1 MPIKT
6 RPPPLSRNLEI
17 LPNITRGDEK
27 DMVRKIFNKAVSAV
41 TTTLLAF
48 TTLASAIPVT
58 TYAANPTVKSKT
70 ELKKQSDPAG
80 AGFGTFVFDS
90 DIGHGVQF
98 SCSKNLKKADKSA
111 GTKDWIWASE
121 KNGGHDEG
129 LSSNAAKKRLGDA
142 WISKLES
149 GKTYW
154 VKYSNVQKANT
165 TKRYDVKVVFDNPK
179 GEIDNAYGKDIA
191 VFDGQLGAVRFRGYK
206 HLDCTLYVYEHGT
219 SKLISGNDNK
229 LHFRF
234 IDIDCNQAIEVLTP
248 GRVNW
253 WYKKSKV
260 EWTTK
265 SKCNK
270 IGATHGNT
278 FGAVGEG
285 LADDDAIQIK
295 IDNET
300 SQKDKD
306 AYKTAVRYTAALGF
320 TPPASV
326 ANTFKVRYYAGGT
339 DAAGGLGTQK
349 NGVFFSFDGGL
360 DLDDEPDAK
369 LYIDKTTPKYSYKV
383 GDTFDYT
390 IAVKNVTKESKA
402 ITAEKVVVSD
412 TNIPSG
418 LKVNSVSTSQGT
430 ATHSGNSVT
439 ANLGNLAQDATATV
453 KVNVTALEAGNGS
466 ELYNSAYADANN
478 APRVWDDAKVAVNSA
493 NVQVD
498 KVVDKY
504 EYAVGEKANFTIK
517 VKNTK
522 GIAENLTVSDALP
535 SGMKLDYDSVK
546 ISGVPA
552 NVDVRIHGPADK
564 PNDLMDTNEKGLTET
579 KTITATKS
587 KSGDNGWAYKI
598 NYLPANATATITF
611 SATAAE
617 AGNGKEQQNVVTATG
632 DNFSKAEDDAEYYVN
647 TPKLSLSKK
656 YVNPYKDEKKD
667 NRCDN
672 EFRVFEKETG
682 YEKVQYEVLAK
693 NTAPAGTVA
702 KDVVIS
708 DVTLPEGLALN
719 YDSIEISEV
728 SDSGTKTFS
737 KASGGNGNTIK
748 YHVAGTADETN
759 KLNPEHYNETQD
771 KTPVITV
778 EKKGN
783 GFVVKDSL
791 MAGGASLRISYNANA
806 LENDKVDVNGSEIRN
821 EATATA
827 SNLAKVD
834 GKVPTIKADTT
845 VYINSP
851 RLKIEKK
858 ADSGDYEV
866 GDNVSYTINVV
877 NTHKGTIARNLVYTD
892 ELKTKGVQI
901 LTGTIALYDTEGYE
915 LREGGTLA
923 GEVDYKKQA
932 KTDGFTLT
940 TRKHLVVDGNY
951 DKYDLAQGKNP
962 ETQNAWNPSYV
973 NTKKETLMSI
983 KYDMKITDKAL
994 AGKDILNVATAVSDE
1009 ALKVTTDETV
1019 KPKGPEP
1026 TPEKSVDRT
1035 NPAVGEDVTFTLRFT
1050 NNNAGTVA
1058 KDVKIKDFM
1067 NESNMVKIRE
1077 DSLKVTLDN
1086 KDITKDC
1093 KITYNDS
1100 KDGFEI
1106 ETGKDLAQ
1114 SQAIVVSYKAEVL
1127 LAAAGKD
1134 LVNTTGVNCTN
1145 NPEWKYAETPFNP
1158 EDTTPELKI
1167 EKKSDKTNYSVG
1179 DTGHYTVKVTQTADN
1194 ATARNVV
1201 IEDAFDNKKAI
1212 LDTKTI
1218 KLTDSKGKDIT
1229 KEVSIAGTPSG
1240 YKIETGKNLAQNEF
1254 FTVTY
1259 DVLFTDQ
1266 TLGGEEVT
1274 NVAKTHA
1281 DNVPEKT
1288 TTVTVKIEKPEL
1300 EVTKTSDKK
1309 VYSFEDTAH
1318 YTVKTEEVKEN
1329 ATAYNVVID
1338 DQLQV
1343 SGAKVLAE
1351 TIKISDKDGKDF
1363 TDKCEIECKGTGY
1376 TIKTKRDLTKGET
1389 FTVNYDVV
1397 FEDRSLIDNYVPN
1410 VVKVTADN
1418 ASAQTENEVTPKT
1431 VKTEDGA
1438 EYQILKSCQPAS
1450 GSVVN
1455 VGDEIDYTITVNNTG
1470 KKDLKDV
1477 KIKDAIPTHTQ
1488 YVSGGTLTKA
1498 DDKDTVVFKVDEIK
1512 AGAKADVTFKVKV
1525 VDEGLCEIVNVGYV
1539 KANTDGGAL
1548 APSDSSEKKDDSTS
1562 TESKDENS
1570 SESTT
1575 ENSSNSTSTES
1586 TNSTPSG
1593 DATDKSDSDD
1603 GASEKKDD
1611 GWADATTGVE
1621 LDTTEATTEAPSS
1634 EATTLDKDETSSEA
1648 TTSTSSGDATA
1659 SDGSHNGTSE
1669 GSAESTTE
1677 SKSDSNGSILDKI
1690 KDTLNGAKDTI
1701 TGNDPEFSGDDFYA
1715 TNQVVH
1721 FVPYRVQV
1729 IAPELAIG
1737 KTSDKKEYTVGETGH
1752 YNVEVVQTKDDA
1764 VAKNIHV
1771 IDKLD
1776 KVGAEIQKDSIKVY
1790 DGEGKLVTFNCAIK
1804 CDGQSYDIQSKVSLA
1819 KGQTMKIQYD
1829 VLFKSSD
1836 LSGQK
1841 VLNTAKAQASNQKN
1855 PEDWVE
1861 DNNEVSLD
1869 KPKLAIKKSSNRVTF
1884 KPGETGEYTITVTN
1898 KSTTATAKN
1907 VVVKD
1912 NFNKDGVK
1920 IQKSSIKIE
1929 NDGKVVKGAESSCKG
1944 NSFVIK
1950 TKQDLAPNA
1959 DMVITYKT
1967 KFSKKG
1973 TYKNTAV
1980 ATSDN
1985 TDPVKA
1991 NNKVKVTK
1999 IGVSP
2004 KNVIRTVTKGTKDV
2018 KTGDVLGLAVLV
2030 VLVAGI
2036 GYLGFVVVKRKKSK

>member
-1 MPIKT
+1 
-6 RPPPLSRNLEI
+6 
-17 LPNITRGDEK
+17 
-27 DMVRKIFNKAVSAV
+27 MVRKIFNKAISAV

-58 TYAANPTVKSKT
+58 TYAASSTVKSKT
-70 ELKKQSDPAG
+70 ELKKQNDPAG

-90 DIGHGVQF
+90 DSSNGVTF
-98 SCSKNLKKADKSA
+98 THSKNLKKAVKTGSN
-111 GTKDWIWASE
+111 KDWIWQDR
-121 KNGGHDEG
+121 DEG
-129 LSSNAAKKRLGDA
+129 GDSADNKKRLGDA

-149 GKTYW
+149 GKSYW
-154 VKYSNVQKANT
+154 VKYSGVKKKDT
-165 TKRYDVKVVFDNPK
+165 TKTYDVKVVFDNPK
-179 GEIDNAYGKDIA
+179 GEISGAEGHDIA
-191 VFDGQLGAVRFRGYK
+191 IFDGQLGAVRFRGYK

-270 IGATHGNT
+270 IGATHGNI
-278 FGAVGEG
+278 FGAINEAV
-285 LADDDAIQIK
+285 ADDDAIQIDTSK
-295 IDNET
+295 DNI
-300 SQKDKD
+300 SD
-306 AYKTAVRYTAALGF
+306 ADRKKYNIAVRHTAALGF
-320 TPPASV
+320 TPPASA

-339 DAAGGLGTQK
+339 DKAGGLGTQT
-349 NGVFFSFDGGL
+349 NGVFFSFDGKL
-360 DLDDEPDAK
+360 DLSEEPDAE
-369 LYIDKTTPKYSYKV
+369 LYINKTTPKYSYKV

-402 ITAEKVVVSD
+402 VTAENVTVDDSV
-412 TNIPSG
+412 PAG
-418 LKVNSVSTSQGT
+418 LKINSVSTSKGT
-430 ATHSGNSVT
+430 ATHSGNKVT
-439 ANLGNLAQDATATV
+439 ATIGDLAQDATTTV
-453 KVNVTALEAGNGS
+453 KVNVTALEAGNGQ
-466 ELYNSAYADANN
+466 ELYNAANADANN

-504 EYAVGEKANFTIK
+504 EYAVGEKANFTVK

-587 KSGDNGWAYKI
+587 KNGDNGWAYKI
-598 NYLPANATATITF
+598 NYLPANSTATITF
-611 SATAAE
+611 SATATE

-748 YHVAGTADETN
+748 YHVAGTADVTN

-791 MAGGASLRISYNANA
+791 MAGGASLKISYNANA
-806 LENDKVDVNGSEIRN
+806 LENDKVDVNGSEIKN

-1009 ALKVTTDETV
+1009 ALKVTIDETV

-1026 TPEKSVDRT
+1026 APEKSVDRT

-1058 KDVKIKDFM
+1058 KDVK
-1067 NESNMVKIRE
+1067 
-1077 DSLKVTLDN
+1077 
-1086 KDITKDC
+1086 TK
-1093 KITYNDS
+1093 
-1100 KDGFEI
+1100 
-1106 ETGKDLAQ
+1106 
-1114 SQAIVVSYKAEVL
+1114 
-1127 LAAAGKD
+1127 
-1134 LVNTTGVNCTN
+1134 
-1145 NPEWKYAETPFNP
+1145 
-1158 EDTTPELKI
+1158 
-1167 EKKSDKTNYSVG
+1167 
-1179 DTGHYTVKVTQTADN
+1179 
-1194 ATARNVV
+1194 
-1201 IEDAFDNKKAI
+1201 
-1212 LDTKTI
+1212 
-1218 KLTDSKGKDIT
+1218 
-1229 KEVSIAGTPSG
+1229 
-1240 YKIETGKNLAQNEF
+1240 
-1254 FTVTY
+1254 
-1259 DVLFTDQ
+1259 
-1266 TLGGEEVT
+1266 
-1274 NVAKTHA
+1274 
-1281 DNVPEKT
+1281 
-1288 TTVTVKIEKPEL
+1288 
-1300 EVTKTSDKK
+1300 
-1309 VYSFEDTAH
+1309 
-1318 YTVKTEEVKEN
+1318 EVKEN
-1329 ATAYNVVID
+1329 ATAYNIVID

-1363 TDKCEIECKGTGY
+1363 TDKCEIEC
-1376 TIKTKRDLTKGET
+1376 
-1389 FTVNYDVV
+1389 
-1397 FEDRSLIDNYVPN
+1397 
-1410 VVKVTADN
+1410 
-1418 ASAQTENEVTPKT
+1418 
-1431 VKTEDGA
+1431 
-1438 EYQILKSCQPAS
+1438 
-1450 GSVVN
+1450 
-1455 VGDEIDYTITVNNTG
+1455 TITVNNTG
-1470 KKDLKDV
+1470 KMLRQEMFL
-1477 KIKDAIPTHTQ
+1477 I
-1488 YVSGGTLTKA
+1488 
-1498 DDKDTVVFKVDEIK
+1498 
-1512 AGAKADVTFKVKV
+1512 
-1525 VDEGLCEIVNVGYV
+1525 
-1539 KANTDGGAL
+1539 
-1548 APSDSSEKKDDSTS
+1548 
-1562 TESKDENS
+1562 
-1570 SESTT
+1570 
-1575 ENSSNSTSTES
+1575 
-1586 TNSTPSG
+1586 
-1593 DATDKSDSDD
+1593 
-1603 GASEKKDD
+1603 
-1611 GWADATTGVE
+1611 
-1621 LDTTEATTEAPSS
+1621 
-1634 EATTLDKDETSSEA
+1634 
-1648 TTSTSSGDATA
+1648 
-1659 SDGSHNGTSE
+1659 
-1669 GSAESTTE
+1669 
-1677 SKSDSNGSILDKI
+1677 
-1690 KDTLNGAKDTI
+1690 
-1701 TGNDPEFSGDDFYA
+1701 
-1715 TNQVVH
+1715 
-1721 FVPYRVQV
+1721 
-1729 IAPELAIG
+1729 
-1737 KTSDKKEYTVGETGH
+1737 
-1752 YNVEVVQTKDDA
+1752 
-1764 VAKNIHV
+1764 
-1771 IDKLD
+1771 
-1776 KVGAEIQKDSIKVY
+1776 
-1790 DGEGKLVTFNCAIK
+1790 
-1804 CDGQSYDIQSKVSLA
+1804 
-1819 KGQTMKIQYD
+1819 
-1829 VLFKSSD
+1829 
-1836 LSGQK
+1836 
-1841 VLNTAKAQASNQKN
+1841 
-1855 PEDWVE
+1855 
-1861 DNNEVSLD
+1861 
-1869 KPKLAIKKSSNRVTF
+1869 
-1884 KPGETGEYTITVTN
+1884 
-1898 KSTTATAKN
+1898 
-1907 VVVKD
+1907 
-1912 NFNKDGVK
+1912 
-1920 IQKSSIKIE
+1920 
-1929 NDGKVVKGAESSCKG
+1929 
-1944 NSFVIK
+1944 
-1950 TKQDLAPNA
+1950 
-1959 DMVITYKT
+1959 
-1967 KFSKKG
+1967 
-1973 TYKNTAV
+1973 
-1980 ATSDN
+1980 
-1985 TDPVKA
+1985 
-1991 NNKVKVTK
+1991 
-1999 IGVSP
+1999 
-2004 KNVIRTVTKGTKDV
+2004 
-2018 KTGDVLGLAVLV
+2018 
-2030 VLVAGI
+2030 
-2036 GYLGFVVVKRKKSK
+2036 

>member
-1 MPIKT
+1 
-6 RPPPLSRNLEI
+6 
-17 LPNITRGDEK
+17 
-27 DMVRKIFNKAVSAV
+27 MVRKIINKAISAV

-58 TYAANPTVKSKT
+58 TYAAAAKDSIQKSTTKIT
-70 ELKKQSDPAG
+70 SKNKDKAAG
-80 AGFGTFVFDS
+80 YGTFDFEADS
-90 DIGHGVQF
+90 SGYTF
-98 SCSKNLKKADKSA
+98 SHSSNLKKAVKT
-111 GTKDWIWASE
+111 GPNKDWIWEDRDQGSADD
-121 KNGGHDEG
+121 KLKKLIG
-129 LSSNAAKKRLGDA
+129 NAYIAKLNPDK
-142 WISKLES
+142 SF
-149 GKTYW
+149 W
-154 VKYSNVQKANT
+154 VEYSNVKKVDDEGNQLGN
-165 TKRYDVKVVFDNPK
+165 YDVKVVFDNA
-179 GEIDNAYGKDIA
+179 GGSISGAEGHDIA
-191 VFDGQLGAVRFRGYK
+191 IFDGQLGAVRFRGYK
-206 HLDCTLYVYEHGT
+206 HIRCTIYVYKHGT
-219 SKLISGNDNK
+219 KTLISGADDK

-234 IDIDCNQAIEVLTP
+234 LDIDCNQAVESMCP
-248 GRVNW
+248 GRTD
-253 WYKKSKV
+253 WYMMGSKV
-260 EWTTK
+260 SWSGEPRCT
-265 SKCNK
+265 K
-270 IGATHGNT
+270 IGAEQGNT
-278 FGAVGEG
+278 VTYNGDTNTPDSGILSPHGATASKSE
-285 LADDDAIQIK
+285 
-295 IDNET
+295 
-300 SQKDKD
+300 KD
-306 AYKTAVRYTAALGF
+306 AYRTACRYTWSVGF
-320 TPPASV
+320 TPIASSPF
-326 ANTFKVRYYAGGT
+326 TYRVRYFSGGVENI
-339 DAAGGLGTQK
+339 GTQT
-349 NGVFFSFDGGL
+349 NGAFFSFDGGL
-360 DLDDEPDAK
+360 TLPPIPDEAE
-369 LYIDKTTPKYSYKV
+369 LSIDKVSDKYVHKV
-383 GDTFDYT
+383 GDSWDYT
-390 IAVKNVTKESKA
+390 IKVKNVTDESQA
-402 ITAEKVVVSD
+402 VTAENVVVTD
-412 TNIPSG
+412 TIPSG
-418 LKVNSVSTSQGT
+418 LKVNSVTTSKGT
-430 ATHSGNSVT
+430 ASHKGNAVT
-439 ANLGNLAQDATATV
+439 VNVGDLAQDATATV
-453 KVNVTALEAGNGS
+453 KVNVTALETSNGTRPYNTAKVVAENGS
-466 ELYNSAYADANN
+466 VDGGWHDDDGNYINSAD
-478 APRVWDDAKVAVNSA
+478 
-493 NVQVD
+493 VQVD

-504 EYAVGEKANFTIK
+504 EYAVGDKANFTVK

-522 GIAENLTVSDALP
+522 GIATNVTVADTLP

-552 NVDVRIHGPADK
+552 NVSVPVAPKDV
-564 PNDLMDTNEKGLTET
+564 TNQLNKTLFEKSET

-647 TPKLSLSKK
+647 TPKLSLNKK
-656 YVNPYKDEKKD
+656 YVNPYKNEKKD

-748 YHVAGTADETN
+748 YHVAGTADVTN

-791 MAGGASLRISYNANA
+791 MAGGASLKISYNANA

-973 NTKKETLMSI
+973 NTKKEILMSI

-994 AGKDILNVATAVSDE
+994 AGKEILNVATAVSDE

-1086 KDITKDC
+1086 KDITKEC

-1158 EDTTPELKI
+1158 VDPTPDLKI

-1179 DTGHYTVKVTQTADN
+1179 DKGHYTVKVTQTADN

-1201 IEDAFDNKKAI
+1201 IEDAFDNEKAI

-1229 KEVSIAGTPSG
+1229 KEVTIEGTQSG

-1455 VGDEIDYTITVNNTG
+1455 VGDEIEYTITVNNTG

-1525 VDEGLCEIVNVGYV
+1525 IDEGLCEIVNVGYV
-1539 KANTDGGAL
+1539 KANTVSGAL
-1548 APSDSSEKKDDSTS
+1548 ATSDSSEKKDDST

-1570 SESTT
+1570 SSETTTESKDENTSDSSESTT
-1575 ENSSNSTSTES
+1575 
-1586 TNSTPSG
+1586 
-1593 DATDKSDSDD
+1593 
-1603 GASEKKDD
+1603 EKKDD
-1611 GWADATTGVE
+1611 GWADATTGIE

-1634 EATTLDKDETSSEA
+1634 EATTTTKDEASEATTLAKDNTSSEA
-1648 TTSTSSGDATA
+1648 TTLAKDDTTSTD
-1659 SDGSHNGTSE
+1659 
-1669 GSAESTTE
+1669 
-1677 SKSDSNGSILDKI
+1677 KSDSNGSILDKI

-1729 IAPELAIG
+1729 IAPELAIN

-1790 DGEGKLVTFNCAIK
+1790 DGEGKLVTGDCTIK
-1804 CDGQSYDIQSKVSLA
+1804 CDGQSYDIQSKVALA
-1819 KGQTMKIQYD
+1819 KGQTMKIKYD

-1841 VLNTAKAQASNQKN
+1841 VLNSAKAQASNQKN

-1929 NDGKVVKGAESSCKG
+1929 NDGKVVKGAEIEAKD

-1959 DMVITYKT
+1959 DMVITYKA

-1999 IGVSP
+1999 TGVSP
-2004 KNVIRTVTKGTKDV
+2004 KNVTPKNVIKTVTKGTKDV

-2036 GYLGFVVVKRKKSK
+2036 GYLGFVAVKRKKSK

>member
-58 TYAANPTVKSKT
+58 TYAATTLKSKCVSN
-70 ELKKQSDPAG
+70 LKADAVKGFSPFQLPAN
-80 AGFGTFVFDS
+80 S
-90 DIGHGVQF
+90 SGVKITH
-98 SCSKNLKKADKSA
+98 SKNLTKA
-111 GTKDWIWASE
+111 TKNDWVWGKTDQGAWNDPNMRNS
-121 KNGGHDEG
+121 
-129 LSSNAAKKRLGDA
+129 LGNA
-142 WISKLES
+142 WIANLKSD
-149 GKTYW
+149 TNYW
-154 VKYSNVQKANT
+154 VQYNNVALHEEGNET
-165 TKRYDVKVVFDNPK
+165 LRGYYDVKVIFNNPK
-179 GEIDNAYGKDIA
+179 GAINNAYGKDIA
-191 VFDGQLGAVRFRGYK
+191 IFDGQLGAVRFRGYK
-206 HLDCTLYVYEHGT
+206 HLDCSIYLYKTGT
-219 SKLISGNDNK
+219 THLVTGNEGK
-229 LHFRF
+229 MHLRF
-234 IDIDCNQAIEVLTP
+234 IDIDNNQAVEVLTP

-253 WYKKSKV
+253 AYKKNKLS
-260 EWTTK
+260 WMGNTK
-265 SKCNK
+265 CEK
-270 IGATHGNT
+270 IGATYENT
-278 FGAVGEG
+278 IWFNGDHNVK
-285 LADDDAIQIK
+285 DDWI
-295 IDNET
+295 
-300 SQKDKD
+300 QKDKTSSE
-306 AYKTAVRYTAALGF
+306 YKEAVRYTFAVGL
-320 TPPASV
+320 TPPADSS
-326 ANTFKVRYYAGGT
+326 TTLKLRYYAGGL
-339 DAAGGLGTQK
+339 DREGGIGTQR
-349 NGVFFSFDGGL
+349 NGAFFSFDGNL
-360 DLDDEPDAK
+360 DLPKPEDDAN
-369 LYIDKTTPKYSYKV
+369 LSIDKVSDKYTHKV
-383 GDTFDYT
+383 GDTWDYT
-390 IAVKNVTKESKA
+390 IKVKNVTATAVTAKDVK
-402 ITAEKVVVSD
+402 ITDSVDSR
-412 TNIPSG
+412 

-430 ATHSGNSVT
+430 ASHDGNAVT
-439 ANLGNLAQDATATV
+439 VNAGDLAQNNTVTV
-453 KVNVTALEAGNGS
+453 KVNVTALEASNGQQIYNKAKAESGNS
-466 ELYNSAYADANN
+466 ED
-478 APRVWDDAKVAVNSA
+478 VWDDDGNYVNSA
-493 NVQVD
+493 DVQVD

-504 EYAVGEKANFTIK
+504 EYAVGEKANFTVK

-522 GIAENLTVSDALP
+522 GIATNVTVADILP

-552 NVDVRIHGPADK
+552 NVQMPVV
-564 PNDLMDTNEKGLTET
+564 PNDITNQLNQDLFTKKET
-579 KTITATKS
+579 KTVTANKE
-587 KSGDNGWAYKI
+587 KSGDNGWVYKI
-598 NYLPANATATITF
+598 NYLPANSTATITF
-611 SATAAE
+611 SATATE
-617 AGNGKEQQNVVTATG
+617 AGNGKEQQNVVTVTG

-647 TPKLSLSKK
+647 TPDLSLSKK

-672 EFRVFEKETG
+672 EFRIFEKETG

-693 NTAPAGTVA
+693 NTAPAGTVT

-719 YDSIEISEV
+719 YDSIKISEIS
-728 SDSGTKTFS
+728 DNGTKTFS

-778 EKKGN
+778 EKQRN

-791 MAGGASLRISYNANA
+791 MASGTSLKIEYNANA

-827 SNLAKVD
+827 SNLAKD
-834 GKVPTIKADTT
+834 GDKTKVLKADAT

-851 RLKIEKK
+851 RLKIEKQ

-901 LTGTIALYDTEGYE
+901 LTGTIALYDTDGYE

-923 GEVDYKKQA
+923 GEVDYKKHA
-932 KTDGFTLT
+932 KVDGFTLT

-962 ETQNAWNPSYV
+962 EEQRSWNPSYV

-1145 NPEWKYAETPFNP
+1145 NPEWKYAEAPFSP
-1158 EDTTPELKI
+1158 EDPTPELKI

-1229 KEVSIAGTPSG
+1229 KEVTIEGTQSG

-1397 FEDRSLIDNYVPN
+1397 FEDRTLIDNYVPN

-1455 VGDEIDYTITVNNTG
+1455 VGDEIDYTITVSNTG

-1477 KIKDAIPTHTQ
+1477 KIKDAIPTHTK

-1512 AGAKADVTFKVKV
+1512 AGAKAYVTFKVKV

-1539 KANTDGGAL
+1539 KASTDGGAL

-1562 TESKDENS
+1562 TESKDENNS
-1570 SESTT
+1570 SEATT
-1575 ENSSNSTSTES
+1575 EDSTST
-1586 TNSTPSG
+1586 P
-1593 DATDKSDSDD
+1593 SDS
-1603 GASEKKDD
+1603 STEKKDD
-1611 GWADATTGVE
+1611 GWADATTGIE
-1621 LDTTEATTEAPSS
+1621 LDTTTAAKDETTSS

-1648 TTSTSSGDATA
+1648 TTSSDKSDSKDDTTATDKSDSTTSSGDVTA
-1659 SDGSHNGTSE
+1659 SDGSHNGTS
-1669 GSAESTTE
+1669 
-1677 SKSDSNGSILDKI
+1677 KDDSNGSLVDQI
-1690 KDTLNGAKDTI
+1690 KDTISNIKDNV

-1729 IAPELAIG
+1729 IAPELAIN

-1776 KVGAEIQKDSIKVY
+1776 KAGAEIQKDSIKVY
-1790 DGEGKLVTFNCAIK
+1790 DGAGKLITGDCTIT
-1804 CDGQSYDIQSKVSLA
+1804 CDGQSYDIQSKVALA
-1819 KGQTMKIQYD
+1819 KGETMKIQYD

-1869 KPKLAIKKSSNRVTF
+1869 KPKLSIKKSSNRVTF
-1884 KPGETGEYTITVTN
+1884 KPGETGKYTITVTN

-1929 NDGKVVKGAESSCKG
+1929 NDGKVVKGAEISCKG

-1959 DMVITYKT
+1959 DMVITYKA

-1991 NNKVKVTK
+1991 KNTVKVTK
-1999 IGVSP
+1999 SGVSP
-2004 KNVIRTVTKGTKDV
+2004 KNVTPKNVIKTVTKGTKDV

-2030 VLVAGI
+2030 ILVAGI
-2036 GYLGFVVVKRKKSK
+2036 GYLGFTVVKRKKSN

>member
-1 MPIKT
+1 
-6 RPPPLSRNLEI
+6 
-17 LPNITRGDEK
+17 
-27 DMVRKIFNKAVSAV
+27 MVRKIINKAISAV

-58 TYAANPTVKSKT
+58 TYAAAAKDSIQKSTTKIT
-70 ELKKQSDPAG
+70 SKNKDKAAG
-80 AGFGTFVFDS
+80 YGTFDFEADS
-90 DIGHGVQF
+90 SGYTF
-98 SCSKNLKKADKSA
+98 SHSSNLKKAVKT
-111 GTKDWIWASE
+111 GPNKDWIWEDRDQGSADD
-121 KNGGHDEG
+121 KLKKLIG
-129 LSSNAAKKRLGDA
+129 NAYIAKLNPDK
-142 WISKLES
+142 SF
-149 GKTYW
+149 W
-154 VKYSNVQKANT
+154 VEYSNVKKVDDEGNQLGN
-165 TKRYDVKVVFDNPK
+165 YDVKVVFDNA
-179 GEIDNAYGKDIA
+179 GGSISGAEGHDIA
-191 VFDGQLGAVRFRGYK
+191 IFDGQLGAVRFRGYK
-206 HLDCTLYVYEHGT
+206 HLRCTIYVYKHGT
-219 SKLISGNDNK
+219 KTLISGADDR

-234 IDIDCNQAIEVLTP
+234 LDIDCNQAVESMCP
-248 GRVNW
+248 GRTD
-253 WYKKSKV
+253 WYMMGSKISWSG
-260 EWTTK
+260 EPRCT
-265 SKCNK
+265 K
-270 IGATHGNT
+270 IGAEQGNT
-278 FGAVGEG
+278 VTYNGDTNTPDSGILSPHGATASKSE
-285 LADDDAIQIK
+285 
-295 IDNET
+295 
-300 SQKDKD
+300 KD
-306 AYKTAVRYTAALGF
+306 AYRTACRYTWSVGF
-320 TPPASV
+320 TPIASSPF
-326 ANTFKVRYYAGGT
+326 TYRVRYFSGGVENI
-339 DAAGGLGTQK
+339 GTQT
-349 NGVFFSFDGGL
+349 NGAFFSFDGGL
-360 DLDDEPDAK
+360 TLPPIPDEAE
-369 LYIDKTTPKYSYKV
+369 LSIDKVSDKYVHKV
-383 GDTFDYT
+383 GDSWDYT
-390 IAVKNVTKESKA
+390 IKVKNVTDESQA
-402 ITAEKVVVSD
+402 VTAENVVITD
-412 TNIPSG
+412 TIPSG
-418 LKVNSVSTSQGT
+418 LKVNSVTTSKGT
-430 ATHSGNSVT
+430 ASHKGNAVT
-439 ANLGNLAQDATATV
+439 VNVGDLAQDATATV
-453 KVNVTALEAGNGS
+453 KVNVTALETSNGTRPYNTAKVVAENGS
-466 ELYNSAYADANN
+466 VDGG
-478 APRVWDDAKVAVNSA
+478 WHDDDGNYINSA

-504 EYAVGEKANFTIK
+504 EYTVGDKANFTVK

-522 GIAENLTVSDALP
+522 GIATNVTVADTLP

-552 NVDVRIHGPADK
+552 NVSVPVAPKDV
-564 PNDLMDTNEKGLTET
+564 TNQLNKTLFEKSET

-598 NYLPANATATITF
+598 NYLPANSTATITF

-672 EFRVFEKETG
+672 EFRIFEKETG

-748 YHVAGTADETN
+748 YHVAGTADVTN

-791 MAGGASLRISYNANA
+791 MAGGASLKISYNANA

-1086 KDITKDC
+1086 KDITKEC

-1158 EDTTPELKI
+1158 VDPTPDLKI

-1201 IEDAFDNKKAI
+1201 IEDAFDNEKAI

-1309 VYSFEDTAH
+1309 VYSYEDTAH

-1455 VGDEIDYTITVNNTG
+1455 VGDEIEYTITVNNTG

-1477 KIKDAIPTHTQ
+1477 KIKDAIPTHTK

-1525 VDEGLCEIVNVGYV
+1525 IDEGLCEIVNVGYV
-1539 KANTDGGAL
+1539 KANTASGAL
-1548 APSDSSEKKDDSTS
+1548 APSDSSEKKDDST

-1570 SESTT
+1570 SSETTTESKDENSSSEATTESDSSEAESTT
-1575 ENSSNSTSTES
+1575 
-1586 TNSTPSG
+1586 
-1593 DATDKSDSDD
+1593 
-1603 GASEKKDD
+1603 EKKDD

-1634 EATTLDKDETSSEA
+1634 EATTTTKDEASEA
-1648 TTSTSSGDATA
+1648 TTLAKDDTSSETTTSTSKDDTTSTDK
-1659 SDGSHNGTSE
+1659 SD
-1669 GSAESTTE
+1669 

-1729 IAPELAIG
+1729 IAPELAIN

-1790 DGEGKLVTFNCAIK
+1790 DGEGKLVTGDCTIK
-1804 CDGQSYDIQSKVSLA
+1804 CDGQSYDIQSKVALA
-1819 KGQTMKIQYD
+1819 KGQTMKIKYD

-1841 VLNTAKAQASNQKN
+1841 VLNSAKAQASNQKN

-1929 NDGKVVKGAESSCKG
+1929 NDGKVVKGAEIEAKD

-1959 DMVITYKT
+1959 DMVITYKA

-1999 IGVSP
+1999 TGVSP
-2004 KNVIRTVTKGTKDV
+2004 KNVTPKNVIKTVTKGTKDV

-2036 GYLGFVVVKRKKSK
+2036 GYLGFVAVKRKKSN

>member
-1 MPIKT
+1 
-6 RPPPLSRNLEI
+6 
-17 LPNITRGDEK
+17 
-27 DMVRKIFNKAVSAV
+27 MVRKIFNKAISAV

-58 TYAANPTVKSKT
+58 TYAASSTVKSKT
-70 ELKKQSDPAG
+70 ELKKQNDPAG

-90 DIGHGVQF
+90 DSSNGVTF
-98 SCSKNLKKADKSA
+98 THSKNLKKAVKTGSN
-111 GTKDWIWASE
+111 KDWIWQDR
-121 KNGGHDEG
+121 DEG
-129 LSSNAAKKRLGDA
+129 GDSADNKKRLGDA

-149 GKTYW
+149 GKSYW
-154 VKYSNVQKANT
+154 VKYSGVKKKDT
-165 TKRYDVKVVFDNPK
+165 TKTYDVKVVFDNPK
-179 GEIDNAYGKDIA
+179 GEISGAEGHDIA
-191 VFDGQLGAVRFRGYK
+191 IFDGQLGAVRFRGYK

-270 IGATHGNT
+270 IGATHGNI
-278 FGAVGEG
+278 FGAINEAV
-285 LADDDAIQIK
+285 ADDDAIQIDTSK
-295 IDNET
+295 DNI
-300 SQKDKD
+300 SD
-306 AYKTAVRYTAALGF
+306 ADRKKYNIAVRHTAALGF
-320 TPPASV
+320 TPPASA

-339 DAAGGLGTQK
+339 DKAGGLGTQT
-349 NGVFFSFDGGL
+349 NGVFFSFDGKL
-360 DLDDEPDAK
+360 DLSEEPDAE
-369 LYIDKTTPKYSYKV
+369 LYINKTTPKYSYKV

-402 ITAEKVVVSD
+402 VTAENVTVDDSV
-412 TNIPSG
+412 PAG
-418 LKVNSVSTSQGT
+418 LKINSVSTSKGT
-430 ATHSGNSVT
+430 ATHSGNKVT
-439 ANLGNLAQDATATV
+439 ATIGDLAQDATTTV
-453 KVNVTALEAGNGS
+453 KVNVTALEAGNGQ
-466 ELYNSAYADANN
+466 ELYNAANADANN

-504 EYAVGEKANFTIK
+504 EYAVGEKANFTVK

-522 GIAENLTVSDALP
+522 GIAENLPVSDALP

-587 KSGDNGWAYKI
+587 KNGDNGWAYKI
-598 NYLPANATATITF
+598 NYLPANSTATITF
-611 SATAAE
+611 SATATE

-748 YHVAGTADETN
+748 YHVAGTADVTN

-791 MAGGASLRISYNANA
+791 MAGGASLKISYNANA
-806 LENDKVDVNGSEIRN
+806 LENDKVDVNGSEIKN

-834 GKVPTIKADTT
+834 GKVPTINADTT

-1009 ALKVTTDETV
+1009 ALKVTIDETV

-1058 KDVKIKDFM
+1058 KDVK
-1067 NESNMVKIRE
+1067 
-1077 DSLKVTLDN
+1077 
-1086 KDITKDC
+1086 TK
-1093 KITYNDS
+1093 
-1100 KDGFEI
+1100 
-1106 ETGKDLAQ
+1106 
-1114 SQAIVVSYKAEVL
+1114 
-1127 LAAAGKD
+1127 
-1134 LVNTTGVNCTN
+1134 
-1145 NPEWKYAETPFNP
+1145 
-1158 EDTTPELKI
+1158 
-1167 EKKSDKTNYSVG
+1167 
-1179 DTGHYTVKVTQTADN
+1179 
-1194 ATARNVV
+1194 
-1201 IEDAFDNKKAI
+1201 
-1212 LDTKTI
+1212 
-1218 KLTDSKGKDIT
+1218 
-1229 KEVSIAGTPSG
+1229 
-1240 YKIETGKNLAQNEF
+1240 
-1254 FTVTY
+1254 
-1259 DVLFTDQ
+1259 
-1266 TLGGEEVT
+1266 
-1274 NVAKTHA
+1274 
-1281 DNVPEKT
+1281 
-1288 TTVTVKIEKPEL
+1288 
-1300 EVTKTSDKK
+1300 
-1309 VYSFEDTAH
+1309 
-1318 YTVKTEEVKEN
+1318 EVKEN
-1329 ATAYNVVID
+1329 ATAYNIVID

-1363 TDKCEIECKGTGY
+1363 TDKCEIEC
-1376 TIKTKRDLTKGET
+1376 
-1389 FTVNYDVV
+1389 
-1397 FEDRSLIDNYVPN
+1397 
-1410 VVKVTADN
+1410 
-1418 ASAQTENEVTPKT
+1418 
-1431 VKTEDGA
+1431 
-1438 EYQILKSCQPAS
+1438 
-1450 GSVVN
+1450 
-1455 VGDEIDYTITVNNTG
+1455 TITVNNTG
-1470 KKDLKDV
+1470 KMLRQEMFL
-1477 KIKDAIPTHTQ
+1477 I
-1488 YVSGGTLTKA
+1488 
-1498 DDKDTVVFKVDEIK
+1498 
-1512 AGAKADVTFKVKV
+1512 
-1525 VDEGLCEIVNVGYV
+1525 
-1539 KANTDGGAL
+1539 
-1548 APSDSSEKKDDSTS
+1548 
-1562 TESKDENS
+1562 
-1570 SESTT
+1570 
-1575 ENSSNSTSTES
+1575 
-1586 TNSTPSG
+1586 
-1593 DATDKSDSDD
+1593 
-1603 GASEKKDD
+1603 
-1611 GWADATTGVE
+1611 
-1621 LDTTEATTEAPSS
+1621 
-1634 EATTLDKDETSSEA
+1634 
-1648 TTSTSSGDATA
+1648 
-1659 SDGSHNGTSE
+1659 
-1669 GSAESTTE
+1669 
-1677 SKSDSNGSILDKI
+1677 
-1690 KDTLNGAKDTI
+1690 
-1701 TGNDPEFSGDDFYA
+1701 
-1715 TNQVVH
+1715 
-1721 FVPYRVQV
+1721 
-1729 IAPELAIG
+1729 
-1737 KTSDKKEYTVGETGH
+1737 
-1752 YNVEVVQTKDDA
+1752 
-1764 VAKNIHV
+1764 
-1771 IDKLD
+1771 
-1776 KVGAEIQKDSIKVY
+1776 
-1790 DGEGKLVTFNCAIK
+1790 
-1804 CDGQSYDIQSKVSLA
+1804 
-1819 KGQTMKIQYD
+1819 
-1829 VLFKSSD
+1829 
-1836 LSGQK
+1836 
-1841 VLNTAKAQASNQKN
+1841 
-1855 PEDWVE
+1855 
-1861 DNNEVSLD
+1861 
-1869 KPKLAIKKSSNRVTF
+1869 
-1884 KPGETGEYTITVTN
+1884 
-1898 KSTTATAKN
+1898 
-1907 VVVKD
+1907 
-1912 NFNKDGVK
+1912 
-1920 IQKSSIKIE
+1920 
-1929 NDGKVVKGAESSCKG
+1929 
-1944 NSFVIK
+1944 
-1950 TKQDLAPNA
+1950 
-1959 DMVITYKT
+1959 
-1967 KFSKKG
+1967 
-1973 TYKNTAV
+1973 
-1980 ATSDN
+1980 
-1985 TDPVKA
+1985 
-1991 NNKVKVTK
+1991 
-1999 IGVSP
+1999 
-2004 KNVIRTVTKGTKDV
+2004 
-2018 KTGDVLGLAVLV
+2018 
-2030 VLVAGI
+2030 
-2036 GYLGFVVVKRKKSK
+2036 

>member
-1 MPIKT
+1 
-6 RPPPLSRNLEI
+6 
-17 LPNITRGDEK
+17 
-27 DMVRKIFNKAVSAV
+27 MVRKIFNKAISAV

-58 TYAANPTVKSKT
+58 TYAASSTVKSKT
-70 ELKKQSDPAG
+70 ELKKQNDPAG

-90 DIGHGVQF
+90 DSSNGVTF
-98 SCSKNLKKADKSA
+98 THSKNLKKAVKTGSN
-111 GTKDWIWASE
+111 KDWIWQDR
-121 KNGGHDEG
+121 DEG
-129 LSSNAAKKRLGDA
+129 GDSADNKKRLGDA

-149 GKTYW
+149 GKSYW
-154 VKYSNVQKANT
+154 VKYSGVKKKDT
-165 TKRYDVKVVFDNPK
+165 TKTYDVKVVFDNPK
-179 GEIDNAYGKDIA
+179 GEISGAEGHDIA
-191 VFDGQLGAVRFRGYK
+191 IFDGQLGAVRFRGYK

-270 IGATHGNT
+270 IGATHGNI
-278 FGAVGEG
+278 FGAINEAV
-285 LADDDAIQIK
+285 ADDDAIQIDTSK
-295 IDNET
+295 DNI
-300 SQKDKD
+300 SD
-306 AYKTAVRYTAALGF
+306 ADRKKYNIAVRHTAALGF
-320 TPPASV
+320 TPPASA

-339 DAAGGLGTQK
+339 DKAGGLGTQT
-349 NGVFFSFDGGL
+349 NGVFFSFDGKL
-360 DLDDEPDAK
+360 DLSEEPDAE
-369 LYIDKTTPKYSYKV
+369 LYINKTTPKYSYKV

-402 ITAEKVVVSD
+402 VTAENVTVDDSV
-412 TNIPSG
+412 PAG
-418 LKVNSVSTSQGT
+418 LKINSVSTSKGT
-430 ATHSGNSVT
+430 ATHSGNKVT
-439 ANLGNLAQDATATV
+439 ATIGDLAQDATTTV
-453 KVNVTALEAGNGS
+453 KVNVTALEAGNGQ
-466 ELYNSAYADANN
+466 ELYNAANADANN

-504 EYAVGEKANFTIK
+504 EYAVGEKANFTVK

-587 KSGDNGWAYKI
+587 KNGDNGWAYKI
-598 NYLPANATATITF
+598 NYLPANSTATITF
-611 SATAAE
+611 SATATE

-748 YHVAGTADETN
+748 YHVAGTADVTN

-791 MAGGASLRISYNANA
+791 MAGGASLKISYNANA
-806 LENDKVDVNGSEIRN
+806 LENDKVDVNGSEIKN

-1009 ALKVTTDETV
+1009 ALKVTIDETV

-1026 TPEKSVDRT
+1026 IPEKSVDRT

-1058 KDVKIKDFM
+1058 KDVK
-1067 NESNMVKIRE
+1067 
-1077 DSLKVTLDN
+1077 
-1086 KDITKDC
+1086 TK
-1093 KITYNDS
+1093 
-1100 KDGFEI
+1100 
-1106 ETGKDLAQ
+1106 
-1114 SQAIVVSYKAEVL
+1114 
-1127 LAAAGKD
+1127 
-1134 LVNTTGVNCTN
+1134 
-1145 NPEWKYAETPFNP
+1145 
-1158 EDTTPELKI
+1158 
-1167 EKKSDKTNYSVG
+1167 
-1179 DTGHYTVKVTQTADN
+1179 
-1194 ATARNVV
+1194 
-1201 IEDAFDNKKAI
+1201 
-1212 LDTKTI
+1212 
-1218 KLTDSKGKDIT
+1218 
-1229 KEVSIAGTPSG
+1229 
-1240 YKIETGKNLAQNEF
+1240 
-1254 FTVTY
+1254 
-1259 DVLFTDQ
+1259 
-1266 TLGGEEVT
+1266 
-1274 NVAKTHA
+1274 
-1281 DNVPEKT
+1281 
-1288 TTVTVKIEKPEL
+1288 
-1300 EVTKTSDKK
+1300 
-1309 VYSFEDTAH
+1309 
-1318 YTVKTEEVKEN
+1318 EVKEN
-1329 ATAYNVVID
+1329 ATAYNIVID

-1363 TDKCEIECKGTGY
+1363 TDKCEIEC
-1376 TIKTKRDLTKGET
+1376 
-1389 FTVNYDVV
+1389 
-1397 FEDRSLIDNYVPN
+1397 
-1410 VVKVTADN
+1410 
-1418 ASAQTENEVTPKT
+1418 
-1431 VKTEDGA
+1431 
-1438 EYQILKSCQPAS
+1438 
-1450 GSVVN
+1450 
-1455 VGDEIDYTITVNNTG
+1455 TITVNNTG
-1470 KKDLKDV
+1470 KMLRQEMFL
-1477 KIKDAIPTHTQ
+1477 I
-1488 YVSGGTLTKA
+1488 
-1498 DDKDTVVFKVDEIK
+1498 
-1512 AGAKADVTFKVKV
+1512 
-1525 VDEGLCEIVNVGYV
+1525 
-1539 KANTDGGAL
+1539 
-1548 APSDSSEKKDDSTS
+1548 
-1562 TESKDENS
+1562 
-1570 SESTT
+1570 
-1575 ENSSNSTSTES
+1575 
-1586 TNSTPSG
+1586 
-1593 DATDKSDSDD
+1593 
-1603 GASEKKDD
+1603 
-1611 GWADATTGVE
+1611 
-1621 LDTTEATTEAPSS
+1621 
-1634 EATTLDKDETSSEA
+1634 
-1648 TTSTSSGDATA
+1648 
-1659 SDGSHNGTSE
+1659 
-1669 GSAESTTE
+1669 
-1677 SKSDSNGSILDKI
+1677 
-1690 KDTLNGAKDTI
+1690 
-1701 TGNDPEFSGDDFYA
+1701 
-1715 TNQVVH
+1715 
-1721 FVPYRVQV
+1721 
-1729 IAPELAIG
+1729 
-1737 KTSDKKEYTVGETGH
+1737 
-1752 YNVEVVQTKDDA
+1752 
-1764 VAKNIHV
+1764 
-1771 IDKLD
+1771 
-1776 KVGAEIQKDSIKVY
+1776 
-1790 DGEGKLVTFNCAIK
+1790 
-1804 CDGQSYDIQSKVSLA
+1804 
-1819 KGQTMKIQYD
+1819 
-1829 VLFKSSD
+1829 
-1836 LSGQK
+1836 
-1841 VLNTAKAQASNQKN
+1841 
-1855 PEDWVE
+1855 
-1861 DNNEVSLD
+1861 
-1869 KPKLAIKKSSNRVTF
+1869 
-1884 KPGETGEYTITVTN
+1884 
-1898 KSTTATAKN
+1898 
-1907 VVVKD
+1907 
-1912 NFNKDGVK
+1912 
-1920 IQKSSIKIE
+1920 
-1929 NDGKVVKGAESSCKG
+1929 
-1944 NSFVIK
+1944 
-1950 TKQDLAPNA
+1950 
-1959 DMVITYKT
+1959 
-1967 KFSKKG
+1967 
-1973 TYKNTAV
+1973 
-1980 ATSDN
+1980 
-1985 TDPVKA
+1985 
-1991 NNKVKVTK
+1991 
-1999 IGVSP
+1999 
-2004 KNVIRTVTKGTKDV
+2004 
-2018 KTGDVLGLAVLV
+2018 
-2030 VLVAGI
+2030 
-2036 GYLGFVVVKRKKSK
+2036 

>member
-1 MPIKT
+1 MFCATFIFQT
-6 RPPPLSRNLEI
+6 RS
-17 LPNITRGDEK
+17 
-27 DMVRKIFNKAVSAV
+27 SA
-41 TTTLLAF
+41 
-48 TTLASAIPVT
+48 
-58 TYAANPTVKSKT
+58 TVKSKT

-80 AGFGTFVFDS
+80 AGFGTFVFNS
-90 DIGHGVQF
+90 NSSNGVTF
-98 SCSKNLKKADKSA
+98 THSKNLKKAVKTGA
-111 GTKDWIWASE
+111 KKDWIWQDR
-121 KNGGHDEG
+121 DEG
-129 LSSNAAKKRLGDA
+129 GDSADNKKRLGDA

-149 GKTYW
+149 DKTYW
-154 VKYSNVQKANT
+154 VKYSGVKKKDT
-165 TKRYDVKVVFDNPK
+165 TKTYDVKVVFDNPK
-179 GEIDNAYGKDIA
+179 GEISGAEGHDIA
-191 VFDGQLGAVRFRGYK
+191 IFDGQLGAVRFRGYK

-270 IGATHGNT
+270 IGATYGNT
-278 FGAVGEG
+278 FGAINEAV
-285 LADDDAIQIK
+285 ADDDAIQIDTSK
-295 IDNET
+295 DNI
-300 SQKDKD
+300 SDADKKK
-306 AYKTAVRYTAALGF
+306 YNIAVRHTAALGF
-320 TPPASV
+320 TPPASA

-339 DAAGGLGTQK
+339 DKAGGLGTQT
-349 NGVFFSFDGGL
+349 NGVFFSFDGKL
-360 DLDDEPDAK
+360 DLSEEPDAE
-369 LYIDKTTPKYSYKV
+369 LYINKTTPKYSYKV

-402 ITAEKVVVSD
+402 VTAENVTVDDSV
-412 TNIPSG
+412 PAG
-418 LKVNSVSTSQGT
+418 LKINSVSTSKGT
-430 ATHSGNSVT
+430 ATHSGNKVT
-439 ANLGNLAQDATATV
+439 ATIGDLAQDATTTV
-453 KVNVTALEAGNGS
+453 KVNVTALEAGNGQ
-466 ELYNSAYADANN
+466 ELYNAANADANN

-504 EYAVGEKANFTIK
+504 EYAVGEKANFTVK

-587 KSGDNGWAYKI
+587 KNGDNGWAYKI
-598 NYLPANATATITF
+598 NYLPANSTATITF
-611 SATAAE
+611 SATATE

-748 YHVAGTADETN
+748 YHVAGTADVTN

-791 MAGGASLRISYNANA
+791 MAGGASLKISYNANA
-806 LENDKVDVNGSEIRN
+806 LENDKVDVNGSEIKN

-1009 ALKVTTDETV
+1009 ALKVTIDETV

-1058 KDVKIKDFM
+1058 KDVK
-1067 NESNMVKIRE
+1067 
-1077 DSLKVTLDN
+1077 
-1086 KDITKDC
+1086 TK
-1093 KITYNDS
+1093 
-1100 KDGFEI
+1100 
-1106 ETGKDLAQ
+1106 
-1114 SQAIVVSYKAEVL
+1114 
-1127 LAAAGKD
+1127 
-1134 LVNTTGVNCTN
+1134 
-1145 NPEWKYAETPFNP
+1145 
-1158 EDTTPELKI
+1158 
-1167 EKKSDKTNYSVG
+1167 
-1179 DTGHYTVKVTQTADN
+1179 
-1194 ATARNVV
+1194 
-1201 IEDAFDNKKAI
+1201 
-1212 LDTKTI
+1212 
-1218 KLTDSKGKDIT
+1218 
-1229 KEVSIAGTPSG
+1229 
-1240 YKIETGKNLAQNEF
+1240 
-1254 FTVTY
+1254 
-1259 DVLFTDQ
+1259 
-1266 TLGGEEVT
+1266 
-1274 NVAKTHA
+1274 
-1281 DNVPEKT
+1281 
-1288 TTVTVKIEKPEL
+1288 
-1300 EVTKTSDKK
+1300 
-1309 VYSFEDTAH
+1309 
-1318 YTVKTEEVKEN
+1318 EVKEN
-1329 ATAYNVVID
+1329 ATAYNIVID

-1363 TDKCEIECKGTGY
+1363 TDKCEIEC
-1376 TIKTKRDLTKGET
+1376 
-1389 FTVNYDVV
+1389 
-1397 FEDRSLIDNYVPN
+1397 
-1410 VVKVTADN
+1410 
-1418 ASAQTENEVTPKT
+1418 
-1431 VKTEDGA
+1431 
-1438 EYQILKSCQPAS
+1438 
-1450 GSVVN
+1450 
-1455 VGDEIDYTITVNNTG
+1455 TITVNNTG
-1470 KKDLKDV
+1470 KMLRQEMFL
-1477 KIKDAIPTHTQ
+1477 I
-1488 YVSGGTLTKA
+1488 
-1498 DDKDTVVFKVDEIK
+1498 
-1512 AGAKADVTFKVKV
+1512 
-1525 VDEGLCEIVNVGYV
+1525 
-1539 KANTDGGAL
+1539 
-1548 APSDSSEKKDDSTS
+1548 
-1562 TESKDENS
+1562 
-1570 SESTT
+1570 
-1575 ENSSNSTSTES
+1575 
-1586 TNSTPSG
+1586 
-1593 DATDKSDSDD
+1593 
-1603 GASEKKDD
+1603 
-1611 GWADATTGVE
+1611 
-1621 LDTTEATTEAPSS
+1621 
-1634 EATTLDKDETSSEA
+1634 
-1648 TTSTSSGDATA
+1648 
-1659 SDGSHNGTSE
+1659 
-1669 GSAESTTE
+1669 
-1677 SKSDSNGSILDKI
+1677 
-1690 KDTLNGAKDTI
+1690 
-1701 TGNDPEFSGDDFYA
+1701 
-1715 TNQVVH
+1715 
-1721 FVPYRVQV
+1721 
-1729 IAPELAIG
+1729 
-1737 KTSDKKEYTVGETGH
+1737 
-1752 YNVEVVQTKDDA
+1752 
-1764 VAKNIHV
+1764 
-1771 IDKLD
+1771 
-1776 KVGAEIQKDSIKVY
+1776 
-1790 DGEGKLVTFNCAIK
+1790 
-1804 CDGQSYDIQSKVSLA
+1804 
-1819 KGQTMKIQYD
+1819 
-1829 VLFKSSD
+1829 
-1836 LSGQK
+1836 
-1841 VLNTAKAQASNQKN
+1841 
-1855 PEDWVE
+1855 
-1861 DNNEVSLD
+1861 
-1869 KPKLAIKKSSNRVTF
+1869 
-1884 KPGETGEYTITVTN
+1884 
-1898 KSTTATAKN
+1898 
-1907 VVVKD
+1907 
-1912 NFNKDGVK
+1912 
-1920 IQKSSIKIE
+1920 
-1929 NDGKVVKGAESSCKG
+1929 
-1944 NSFVIK
+1944 
-1950 TKQDLAPNA
+1950 
-1959 DMVITYKT
+1959 
-1967 KFSKKG
+1967 
-1973 TYKNTAV
+1973 
-1980 ATSDN
+1980 
-1985 TDPVKA
+1985 
-1991 NNKVKVTK
+1991 
-1999 IGVSP
+1999 
-2004 KNVIRTVTKGTKDV
+2004 
-2018 KTGDVLGLAVLV
+2018 
-2030 VLVAGI
+2030 
-2036 GYLGFVVVKRKKSK
+2036 

>member
-1 MPIKT
+1 
-6 RPPPLSRNLEI
+6 
-17 LPNITRGDEK
+17 
-27 DMVRKIFNKAVSAV
+27 MVRKIFNKAISAV

-58 TYAANPTVKSKT
+58 TYAASSTVKSKT
-70 ELKKQSDPAG
+70 ELKKQNDPAG

-90 DIGHGVQF
+90 DSSNGVTF
-98 SCSKNLKKADKSA
+98 THSKNLKKAVKTGSN
-111 GTKDWIWASE
+111 KDWIWQDR
-121 KNGGHDEG
+121 DEG
-129 LSSNAAKKRLGDA
+129 GDSADNKKRLGDA

-149 GKTYW
+149 GKSYW
-154 VKYSNVQKANT
+154 VKYSGVKKKDT
-165 TKRYDVKVVFDNPK
+165 TKTYDVKVVFDNPK
-179 GEIDNAYGKDIA
+179 GEISGAEGHDIA
-191 VFDGQLGAVRFRGYK
+191 IFDGQLGAVRFRGYK

-270 IGATHGNT
+270 IGATHGNI
-278 FGAVGEG
+278 FGAINEAV
-285 LADDDAIQIK
+285 ADDDAIQIDTSK
-295 IDNET
+295 DNI
-300 SQKDKD
+300 SD
-306 AYKTAVRYTAALGF
+306 ADRKKYNIAVRHTAALGF
-320 TPPASV
+320 TPPASA

-339 DAAGGLGTQK
+339 DKAGGLGTQT
-349 NGVFFSFDGGL
+349 NGVFFSFDGKL
-360 DLDDEPDAK
+360 DLSEEPDAE
-369 LYIDKTTPKYSYKV
+369 LYINKTTPKYSYKV

-402 ITAEKVVVSD
+402 VTAENVTVDDSV
-412 TNIPSG
+412 PAG
-418 LKVNSVSTSQGT
+418 LKINSVSTSKGT
-430 ATHSGNSVT
+430 ATHSGNKVT
-439 ANLGNLAQDATATV
+439 ATIGDLAQDATTTV
-453 KVNVTALEAGNGS
+453 KVNVTALEAGNGQ
-466 ELYNSAYADANN
+466 ELYNAANADANN

-504 EYAVGEKANFTIK
+504 EYAVGEKANFTVK

-587 KSGDNGWAYKI
+587 KNGDNGWAYKI
-598 NYLPANATATITF
+598 NYLPANSTATITF
-611 SATAAE
+611 SATATE

-748 YHVAGTADETN
+748 YHVAGTADVTN

-791 MAGGASLRISYNANA
+791 MAGGASLKISYNANA
-806 LENDKVDVNGSEIRN
+806 LENDKVDVNGSEIKN

-1009 ALKVTTDETV
+1009 ALKVTIDETV

-1035 NPAVGEDVTFTLRFT
+1035 NPAVGEEVTFTLRFT

-1058 KDVKIKDFM
+1058 KDVK
-1067 NESNMVKIRE
+1067 
-1077 DSLKVTLDN
+1077 
-1086 KDITKDC
+1086 TK
-1093 KITYNDS
+1093 
-1100 KDGFEI
+1100 
-1106 ETGKDLAQ
+1106 
-1114 SQAIVVSYKAEVL
+1114 
-1127 LAAAGKD
+1127 
-1134 LVNTTGVNCTN
+1134 
-1145 NPEWKYAETPFNP
+1145 
-1158 EDTTPELKI
+1158 
-1167 EKKSDKTNYSVG
+1167 
-1179 DTGHYTVKVTQTADN
+1179 
-1194 ATARNVV
+1194 
-1201 IEDAFDNKKAI
+1201 
-1212 LDTKTI
+1212 
-1218 KLTDSKGKDIT
+1218 
-1229 KEVSIAGTPSG
+1229 
-1240 YKIETGKNLAQNEF
+1240 
-1254 FTVTY
+1254 
-1259 DVLFTDQ
+1259 
-1266 TLGGEEVT
+1266 
-1274 NVAKTHA
+1274 
-1281 DNVPEKT
+1281 
-1288 TTVTVKIEKPEL
+1288 
-1300 EVTKTSDKK
+1300 
-1309 VYSFEDTAH
+1309 
-1318 YTVKTEEVKEN
+1318 EVKEN
-1329 ATAYNVVID
+1329 ATAYNIVID

-1363 TDKCEIECKGTGY
+1363 TDKCEIEC
-1376 TIKTKRDLTKGET
+1376 
-1389 FTVNYDVV
+1389 
-1397 FEDRSLIDNYVPN
+1397 
-1410 VVKVTADN
+1410 
-1418 ASAQTENEVTPKT
+1418 
-1431 VKTEDGA
+1431 
-1438 EYQILKSCQPAS
+1438 
-1450 GSVVN
+1450 
-1455 VGDEIDYTITVNNTG
+1455 TITVNNTG
-1470 KKDLKDV
+1470 KMLRQEMFL
-1477 KIKDAIPTHTQ
+1477 I
-1488 YVSGGTLTKA
+1488 
-1498 DDKDTVVFKVDEIK
+1498 
-1512 AGAKADVTFKVKV
+1512 
-1525 VDEGLCEIVNVGYV
+1525 
-1539 KANTDGGAL
+1539 
-1548 APSDSSEKKDDSTS
+1548 
-1562 TESKDENS
+1562 
-1570 SESTT
+1570 
-1575 ENSSNSTSTES
+1575 
-1586 TNSTPSG
+1586 
-1593 DATDKSDSDD
+1593 
-1603 GASEKKDD
+1603 
-1611 GWADATTGVE
+1611 
-1621 LDTTEATTEAPSS
+1621 
-1634 EATTLDKDETSSEA
+1634 
-1648 TTSTSSGDATA
+1648 
-1659 SDGSHNGTSE
+1659 
-1669 GSAESTTE
+1669 
-1677 SKSDSNGSILDKI
+1677 
-1690 KDTLNGAKDTI
+1690 
-1701 TGNDPEFSGDDFYA
+1701 
-1715 TNQVVH
+1715 
-1721 FVPYRVQV
+1721 
-1729 IAPELAIG
+1729 
-1737 KTSDKKEYTVGETGH
+1737 
-1752 YNVEVVQTKDDA
+1752 
-1764 VAKNIHV
+1764 
-1771 IDKLD
+1771 
-1776 KVGAEIQKDSIKVY
+1776 
-1790 DGEGKLVTFNCAIK
+1790 
-1804 CDGQSYDIQSKVSLA
+1804 
-1819 KGQTMKIQYD
+1819 
-1829 VLFKSSD
+1829 
-1836 LSGQK
+1836 
-1841 VLNTAKAQASNQKN
+1841 
-1855 PEDWVE
+1855 
-1861 DNNEVSLD
+1861 
-1869 KPKLAIKKSSNRVTF
+1869 
-1884 KPGETGEYTITVTN
+1884 
-1898 KSTTATAKN
+1898 
-1907 VVVKD
+1907 
-1912 NFNKDGVK
+1912 
-1920 IQKSSIKIE
+1920 
-1929 NDGKVVKGAESSCKG
+1929 
-1944 NSFVIK
+1944 
-1950 TKQDLAPNA
+1950 
-1959 DMVITYKT
+1959 
-1967 KFSKKG
+1967 
-1973 TYKNTAV
+1973 
-1980 ATSDN
+1980 
-1985 TDPVKA
+1985 
-1991 NNKVKVTK
+1991 
-1999 IGVSP
+1999 
-2004 KNVIRTVTKGTKDV
+2004 
-2018 KTGDVLGLAVLV
+2018 
-2030 VLVAGI
+2030 
-2036 GYLGFVVVKRKKSK
+2036 

>member
-1 MPIKT
+1 
-6 RPPPLSRNLEI
+6 
-17 LPNITRGDEK
+17 
-27 DMVRKIFNKAVSAV
+27 MVRKIINKAISAV

-58 TYAANPTVKSKT
+58 TYAAAAKDSIQKSKHHVT
-70 ELKKQSDPAG
+70 STKDTATAG
-80 AGFGTFVFDS
+80 YGTFDFSSNSAKFDFSVDSKS
-90 DIGHGVQF
+90 D
-98 SCSKNLKKADKSA
+98 KLTKTPKAGNKDK
-111 GTKDWIWASE
+111 WIWQEQDEE
-121 KNGGHDEG
+121 KGGLTG
-129 LSSNAAKKRLGDA
+129 LGAAYIAKLTEDSSFSVWYKNVPKV
-142 WISKLES
+142 
-149 GKTYW
+149 
-154 VKYSNVQKANT
+154 VKGNKVGN
-165 TKRYDVKVVFDNPK
+165 YDVKVTY
-179 GEIDNAYGKDIA
+179 DNARGAVSDADGKDIA
-191 VFDGQLGAVRFRGYK
+191 IFDGQLGAVRFRGYK
-206 HLDCTLYVYEHGT
+206 HIRCTIYVYKHGT
-219 SKLISGNDNK
+219 STLISGSDDK

-234 IDIDCNQAIEVLTP
+234 IDIDCNQAVESMCP
-248 GRVNW
+248 GRTDW
-253 WYKKSKV
+253 FMLGDHIRWSGEARCK
-260 EWTTK
+260 E
-265 SKCNK
+265 
-270 IGATHGNT
+270 IGADQGNT
-278 FGAVGEG
+278 VTFSGYGGEKAG
-285 LADDDAIQIK
+285 KDITDNAIQFENSK
-295 IDNET
+295 DPK
-300 SQKDKD
+300 QKK
-306 AYKTAVRYTAALGF
+306 AYKEARRHTWSLGF
-320 TPPASV
+320 TPIASSPF
-326 ANTFKVRYYAGGT
+326 TYRVRYFSGGG
-339 DAAGGLGTQK
+339 DGIGTQK
-349 NGVFFSFDGGL
+349 NGAFFSFDGGL
-360 DLDDEPDAK
+360 TLPTIEDPPDAK
-369 LYIDKTTPKYSYKV
+369 LSIDKVSDKYTHKV
-383 GDTFDYT
+383 GDNWDYT
-390 IAVKNVTKESKA
+390 IKVKNVTDESQA
-402 ITAEKVVVSD
+402 VTAENVEITD
-412 TNIPSG
+412 TIPSG
-418 LKVNSVSTSQGT
+418 LKVNSVTTSKGT
-430 ATHSGNSVT
+430 ATHSGNKVT
-439 ANLGNLAQDATATV
+439 VNVGDLAQNATVTV
-453 KVNVTALEAGNGS
+453 KVNVTALENANGTRP
-466 ELYNSAYADANN
+466 YNKAKAEADNSN
-478 APRVWDDAKVAVNSA
+478 DVWDDDGNYINSA

-504 EYAVGEKANFTIK
+504 EYAVGDKANFTVK

-522 GIAENLTVSDALP
+522 GIATNVTVADTLP

-552 NVDVRIHGPADK
+552 NVSVPVAPKDV
-564 PNDLMDTNEKGLTET
+564 TNQLNKTLFEKSET

-702 KDVVIS
+702 KDVVVE

-748 YHVAGTADETN
+748 YHVAGTADVTN

-791 MAGGASLRISYNANA
+791 MAGGASLKISYNANA

-994 AGKDILNVATAVSDE
+994 AGKEILNVATAVSDE

-1086 KDITKDC
+1086 KDITKEC

-1158 EDTTPELKI
+1158 VDPTPDLKI

-1179 DTGHYTVKVTQTADN
+1179 DKGHYTVKVTQTADN

-1201 IEDAFDNKKAI
+1201 IEDAFDNEKAI

-1229 KEVSIAGTPSG
+1229 KEVTIEGTQSG

-1389 FTVNYDVV
+1389 FTVNYDVI

-1455 VGDEIDYTITVNNTG
+1455 VGDEINYTITVNNTG

-1539 KANTDGGAL
+1539 KASTDGGAL
-1548 APSDSSEKKDDSTS
+1548 APSDSSEKKDDST

-1570 SESTT
+1570 SSEATTESEDENTSDSSESTT
-1575 ENSSNSTSTES
+1575 
-1586 TNSTPSG
+1586 
-1593 DATDKSDSDD
+1593 
-1603 GASEKKDD
+1603 EKKDD

-1621 LDTTEATTEAPSS
+1621 LDTTTAAKDETTSSEATTTTKDEASEATTLAKDNTSS
-1634 EATTLDKDETSSEA
+1634 EATTLAKDD
-1648 TTSTSSGDATA
+1648 TTSTD
-1659 SDGSHNGTSE
+1659 
-1669 GSAESTTE
+1669 
-1677 SKSDSNGSILDKI
+1677 KSDSNGSILDKI

-1729 IAPELAIG
+1729 IAPELAIN

-1790 DGEGKLVTFNCAIK
+1790 DGEGKLVTGDCTIK
-1804 CDGQSYDIQSKVSLA
+1804 CDGQSYDIQSKVALA
-1819 KGQTMKIQYD
+1819 KGQTMKIKYD

-1841 VLNTAKAQASNQKN
+1841 VLNSAKAQASNQKN

-1929 NDGKVVKGAESSCKG
+1929 NDGKVVKGAEIEAKD

-1959 DMVITYKT
+1959 DMVITYKA

-1999 IGVSP
+1999 TGVSP
-2004 KNVIRTVTKGTKDV
+2004 KNVTPKNVIKTVTKGTKDV

-2036 GYLGFVVVKRKKSK
+2036 GYLGFVAVKRKKSK

>member
-1 MPIKT
+1 
-6 RPPPLSRNLEI
+6 
-17 LPNITRGDEK
+17 
-27 DMVRKIFNKAVSAV
+27 MVRKIFNKAVSAL
-41 TTTLLAF
+41 TTTLLVF
-48 TTLASAIPVT
+48 TTLASAIPIS
-58 TYAANPTVKSKT
+58 TYAADATVKSKHHV
-70 ELKKQSDPAG
+70 LKQSDTAATG
-80 AGFGTFVFDS
+80 YGTFDFNSNSSKYTFSVDS
-90 DIGHGVQF
+90 K
-98 SCSKNLKKADKSA
+98 SDKL
-111 GTKDWIWASE
+111 TKTPKSGNKDKWIWQEQDENAGGITGLNDAYIAKLTEDSSFSVWY
-121 KNGGHDEG
+121 KNVPKVIKGNKVG
-129 LSSNAAKKRLGDA
+129 N
-142 WISKLES
+142 
-149 GKTYW
+149 
-154 VKYSNVQKANT
+154 
-165 TKRYDVKVVFDNPK
+165 YDVK
-179 GEIDNAYGKDIA
+179 ITYDNARGAISGANGKDIA
-191 VFDGQLGAVRFRGYK
+191 IFDGQLGAVRFRGYK
-206 HLDCTLYVYEHGT
+206 HIRCTIYVYKHGT
-219 SKLISGNDNK
+219 TQLISGSDDK

-234 IDIDCNQAIEVLTP
+234 IDIDCNQAVESMCP
-248 GRVNW
+248 GRTD
-253 WYKKSKV
+253 WYMMGKHLKWAGSAR
-260 EWTTK
+260 
-265 SKCNK
+265 CNE
-270 IGATHGNT
+270 INATQGNT
-278 FGAVGEG
+278 VTFNGYGDEASGNDIV
-285 LADDDAIQIK
+285 DNAIQFDQLRNPTEDQLTK
-295 IDNET
+295 FRHARAHT
-300 SQKDKD
+300 FS
-306 AYKTAVRYTAALGF
+306 VGF
-320 TPPASV
+320 TPD
-326 ANTFKVRYYAGGT
+326 ANSPITYRVRYFAGG
-339 DAAGGLGTQK
+339 GSGIGTQK
-349 NGVFFSFDGGL
+349 NGAFFSFDGGL
-360 DLDDEPDAK
+360 TLPVEDDADLS
-369 LYIDKTTPKYSYKV
+369 IDKVSDKYTHKV
-383 GDTFDYT
+383 GDTWDYT
-390 IAVKNVTKESKA
+390 IKVKNVTATA
-402 ITAEKVVVSD
+402 ITAKNVKITDSVDSR
-412 TNIPSG
+412 
-418 LKVNSVSTSQGT
+418 LKVNSVTTSQGT
-430 ATHSGNSVT
+430 ASHNGNSVT
-439 ANLGNLAQDATATV
+439 VSAGDLAQNNTVTV
-453 KVNVTALEAGNGS
+453 KVNVTALEASNGQQI
-466 ELYNSAYADANN
+466 YNKAKAEADNSDDE
-478 APRVWDDAKVAVNSA
+478 WDDDGNYVNSA
-493 NVQVD
+493 DVQVD

-504 EYAVGEKANFTIK
+504 EYAVGEKANFTVK

-522 GIAENLTVSDALP
+522 GIATNVTVADTLP

-552 NVDVRIHGPADK
+552 SVEFPVT
-564 PNDLMDTNEKGLTET
+564 PNDITNQLNQDLFTKKET
-579 KTITATKS
+579 KTITATKE

-598 NYLPANATATITF
+598 NYLPANSTATITF
-611 SATAAE
+611 SATATE

-647 TPKLSLSKK
+647 TPDLSLSKK

-672 EFRVFEKETG
+672 EFRIFEKETG

-719 YDSIEISEV
+719 YDSIKISEI

-778 EKKGN
+778 EKQGN

-791 MAGGASLRISYNANA
+791 MASGTSLKIEYNANA

-827 SNLAKVD
+827 SNLAKD
-834 GKVPTIKADTT
+834 GDKTKVLKADAT

-851 RLKIEKK
+851 RLKIEKQ

-923 GEVDYKKQA
+923 GEVDYKKHA
-932 KTDGFTLT
+932 KVDGFTLT

-962 ETQNAWNPSYV
+962 EEQKSWNPSYV

-1145 NPEWKYAETPFNP
+1145 NPEWKYAETPFSP
-1158 EDTTPELKI
+1158 VDPTPELKI

-1229 KEVSIAGTPSG
+1229 KEVTIEGTQSG

-1389 FTVNYDVV
+1389 FTVNYDVI

-1539 KANTDGGAL
+1539 KASTDGGAL
-1548 APSDSSEKKDDSTS
+1548 APSDSSEKKDENSSSEAT
-1562 TESKDENS
+1562 TESKDENNS
-1570 SESTT
+1570 SEATT
-1575 ENSSNSTSTES
+1575 EDSTST
-1586 TNSTPSG
+1586 P
-1593 DATDKSDSDD
+1593 SDS
-1603 GASEKKDD
+1603 STEKKDD

-1621 LDTTEATTEAPSS
+1621 LDTTTAAKDETTSS

-1659 SDGSHNGTSE
+1659 SDGSHNGTS
-1669 GSAESTTE
+1669 
-1677 SKSDSNGSILDKI
+1677 KDDSNGSLVDQI
-1690 KDTLNGAKDTI
+1690 KDTISNIKDNV

-1729 IAPELAIG
+1729 IAPELAID

-1771 IDKLD
+1771 VDKLD
-1776 KVGAEIQKDSIKVY
+1776 KAGAEIQKDSIKVY
-1790 DGEGKLVTFNCAIK
+1790 DGEGKLVTGDCTIK
-1804 CDGQSYDIQSKVSLA
+1804 CDGQSYDIQSKVALT

-1869 KPKLAIKKSSNRVTF
+1869 KPKLAIKKSSSRVTF
-1884 KPGETGEYTITVTN
+1884 KPGKTGKYTITVTN

-1929 NDGKVVKGAESSCKG
+1929 NDGKVVKGAEISCKG

-1959 DMVITYKT
+1959 DMVITYKA

-1973 TYKNTAV
+1973 TYKNTAI

-1991 NNKVKVTK
+1991 KNTVKVTK
-1999 IGVSP
+1999 SGVSP
-2004 KNVIRTVTKGTKDV
+2004 KNVTPKNVIKTVTKGTKDV

-2036 GYLGFVVVKRKKSK
+2036 GYLGFTVVKRKKSN

>member
-1 MPIKT
+1 MNE
-6 RPPPLSRNLEI
+6 RR
-17 LPNITRGDEK
+17 EK
-27 DMVRKIFNKAVSAV
+27 KMVRKIINKAISAV

-58 TYAANPTVKSKT
+58 TYAAAAKDSIQKSTTKIT
-70 ELKKQSDPAG
+70 SKNKDKAAG
-80 AGFGTFVFDS
+80 YGTFDFEADS
-90 DIGHGVQF
+90 SGYTF
-98 SCSKNLKKADKSA
+98 SHSSNLKKAVKT
-111 GTKDWIWASE
+111 GPNKDWIWEDRDQGSADD
-121 KNGGHDEG
+121 KLKKLIG
-129 LSSNAAKKRLGDA
+129 NAYIAKLNPDK
-142 WISKLES
+142 SF
-149 GKTYW
+149 W
-154 VKYSNVQKANT
+154 VEYSNVKKVDDEGNQLGN
-165 TKRYDVKVVFDNPK
+165 YDVKVVFDNA
-179 GEIDNAYGKDIA
+179 GGSISGAEGHDIA
-191 VFDGQLGAVRFRGYK
+191 IFDGQLGAVRFRGYK
-206 HLDCTLYVYEHGT
+206 HIRCTIYVYKHGT
-219 SKLISGNDNK
+219 KTLISGADDK

-234 IDIDCNQAIEVLTP
+234 LDIDCNQAVESMCP
-248 GRVNW
+248 GRTD
-253 WYKKSKV
+253 WYMMGSKV
-260 EWTTK
+260 SWSGEPRCT
-265 SKCNK
+265 K
-270 IGATHGNT
+270 IGAEQGNT
-278 FGAVGEG
+278 VTYNGDTNTPDSGILSPHGATASKSE
-285 LADDDAIQIK
+285 
-295 IDNET
+295 
-300 SQKDKD
+300 KD
-306 AYKTAVRYTAALGF
+306 AYRTACRYTWSVGF
-320 TPPASV
+320 TPIASSPF
-326 ANTFKVRYYAGGT
+326 TYRVRYFSGGVENI
-339 DAAGGLGTQK
+339 GTQT
-349 NGVFFSFDGGL
+349 NGAFFSFDGGL
-360 DLDDEPDAK
+360 TLPPIPDEAE
-369 LYIDKTTPKYSYKV
+369 LSIDKVSDKYVHKV
-383 GDTFDYT
+383 GDSWDYT
-390 IAVKNVTKESKA
+390 IKVKNVTDESQA
-402 ITAEKVVVSD
+402 VTAENVVVTD
-412 TNIPSG
+412 TIPSG
-418 LKVNSVSTSQGT
+418 LKVNSVTTSKGT
-430 ATHSGNSVT
+430 ASHKGNAVT
-439 ANLGNLAQDATATV
+439 VNVGDLAQDATATV
-453 KVNVTALEAGNGS
+453 KVNVTALETSNGTRPYNTAKVVAENGS
-466 ELYNSAYADANN
+466 VDGG
-478 APRVWDDAKVAVNSA
+478 WHDDDGNYINSA

-504 EYAVGEKANFTIK
+504 EYAVGDKANFTVK

-522 GIAENLTVSDALP
+522 GIATNVTVADTLP

-552 NVDVRIHGPADK
+552 NVSVPVAPKDV
-564 PNDLMDTNEKGLTET
+564 TNQLNKTLFEKSET

-617 AGNGKEQQNVVTATG
+617 AGNGKEQQNVVTVTG

-656 YVNPYKDEKKD
+656 YVNPYKDKKKD

-702 KDVVIS
+702 KDVVVE

-748 YHVAGTADETN
+748 YHVAGTADVTN

-791 MAGGASLRISYNANA
+791 MAGGASLKISYNANA

-994 AGKDILNVATAVSDE
+994 AGKEILNVATAVSDE

-1086 KDITKDC
+1086 KDITKEC

-1145 NPEWKYAETPFNP
+1145 NPEWKYAEAPFSP
-1158 EDTTPELKI
+1158 EDPTPELKI

-1240 YKIETGKNLAQNEF
+1240 YKIETGKNLSQNEF

-1309 VYSFEDTAH
+1309 VYSYEDTAH

-1438 EYQILKSCQPAS
+1438 EYQILKSCHPAS

-1455 VGDEIDYTITVNNTG
+1455 VGDEIEYTITVNNTG

-1525 VDEGLCEIVNVGYV
+1525 IDEGLCEIVNVGYV
-1539 KANTDGGAL
+1539 KANTASGAL
-1548 APSDSSEKKDDSTS
+1548 APSDSSEKKDDST

-1575 ENSSNSTSTES
+1575 EDSTSTPSDSSES
-1586 TNSTPSG
+1586 TT
-1593 DATDKSDSDD
+1593 
-1603 GASEKKDD
+1603 EKKDD

-1634 EATTLDKDETSSEA
+1634 EATTTTKDEASEA
-1648 TTSTSSGDATA
+1648 TTAAIDEASEATTTSKDDTTSTDK
-1659 SDGSHNGTSE
+1659 SD
-1669 GSAESTTE
+1669 

-1729 IAPELAIG
+1729 IAPELAIN

-1752 YNVEVVQTKDDA
+1752 YNVEVIQTKDDA

-1790 DGEGKLVTFNCAIK
+1790 DGEGKLVTGDCTIK
-1804 CDGQSYDIQSKVSLA
+1804 CDGQSYDIQSKVALA
-1819 KGQTMKIQYD
+1819 KGQTMKIKYD

-1841 VLNTAKAQASNQKN
+1841 VLNSAKAQASNQKN

-1929 NDGKVVKGAESSCKG
+1929 NDGKVVKGAEIEAKD

-1959 DMVITYKT
+1959 DMVITYKA

-1999 IGVSP
+1999 TGVSP
-2004 KNVIRTVTKGTKDV
+2004 KNVTPKNVIKTVTKGTKDV

-2036 GYLGFVVVKRKKSK
+2036 GYLGFTVVKRKKSN

>member
-1 MPIKT
+1 
-6 RPPPLSRNLEI
+6 
-17 LPNITRGDEK
+17 
-27 DMVRKIFNKAVSAV
+27 MVRKIFNKAISAV

-90 DIGHGVQF
+90 DVGHGVQF
-98 SCSKNLKKADKSA
+98 SCSKNLKKADKSS

-142 WISKLES
+142 WISKLKS
-149 GKTYW
+149 DTDYW

-165 TKRYDVKVVFDNPK
+165 TKRYDVKVVFNNPK
-179 GEIDNAYGKDIA
+179 GEISNAYGKDIA

-219 SKLISGNDNK
+219 TKLISGNDNK

-270 IGATHGNT
+270 IGATRGNT

-285 LADDDAIQIK
+285 LADDDAIQIQNK
-295 IDNET
+295 ADP
-300 SQKDKD
+300 S
-306 AYKTAVRYTAALGF
+306 YKTAVRYTAALGF
-320 TPPASV
+320 TPPAGV

-360 DLDDEPDAK
+360 DLDDEPDAT

-383 GDTFDYT
+383 GDSWDYT

-402 ITAEKVVVSD
+402 VTAENVTVDDSV
-412 TNIPSG
+412 PAG
-418 LKVNSVSTSQGT
+418 LKINSVSTSKGT
-430 ATHSGNSVT
+430 ATHSGNKVT
-439 ANLGNLAQDATATV
+439 ATIGDLAQDATATV

-504 EYAVGEKANFTIK
+504 EYAVGEKANFTVK

-564 PNDLMDTNEKGLTET
+564 PNDLMDTNERGLTET

-719 YDSIEISEV
+719 YDSIEISEI
-728 SDSGTKTFS
+728 SDNGTKTFS

-783 GFVVKDSL
+783 GFIVKDSL
-791 MAGGASLRISYNANA
+791 MAGGASLKISYNANA

-1145 NPEWKYAETPFNP
+1145 NPEWKYAEAPFNP
-1158 EDTTPELKI
+1158 VDPTPELKI

-1229 KEVSIAGTPSG
+1229 KEVTIEGTQSG

-1309 VYSFEDTAH
+1309 VYSYEDTAH

-1376 TIKTKRDLTKGET
+1376 TIKTKRDLAKGET

-1539 KANTDGGAL
+1539 KASTDGGAL

-1570 SESTT
+1570 SSEATT
-1575 ENSSNSTSTES
+1575 EDSTST
-1586 TNSTPSG
+1586 P
-1593 DATDKSDSDD
+1593 SDS
-1603 GASEKKDD
+1603 STEKKDD

-1634 EATTLDKDETSSEA
+1634 EATTSSKDEDSEATTTSKDEASEA
-1648 TTSTSSGDATA
+1648 TTSSDKSDSKDDTTATDK
-1659 SDGSHNGTSE
+1659 SD
-1669 GSAESTTE
+1669 
-1677 SKSDSNGSILDKI
+1677 SKDDSKDDSNGSLVDQI
-1690 KDTLNGAKDTI
+1690 KDTISNIKDNV

-1771 IDKLD
+1771 VDKLD
-1776 KVGAEIQKDSIKVY
+1776 KAGAEIQKDSIKVY
-1790 DGEGKLVTFNCAIK
+1790 DGEGKLVTGDCTIK
-1804 CDGQSYDIQSKVSLA
+1804 CDGQSYDIQSKVALA

-1884 KPGETGEYTITVTN
+1884 KPGETGKYTITVTN
-1898 KSTTATAKN
+1898 KSATATAKN

-1929 NDGKVVKGAESSCKG
+1929 NDGKVVKGAEISCKG

-1959 DMVITYKT
+1959 DMVITYKA

-1991 NNKVKVTK
+1991 KNTVKVTK
-1999 IGVSP
+1999 SGVSP
-2004 KNVIRTVTKGTKDV
+2004 KNVTPKNVIKTVTKGTKDV

-2036 GYLGFVVVKRKKSK
+2036 GYLGFTVVKRKKSK

>member
-1 MPIKT
+1 MI
-6 RPPPLSRNLEI
+6 
-17 LPNITRGDEK
+17 
-27 DMVRKIFNKAVSAV
+27 NKAISAV

-58 TYAANPTVKSKT
+58 TYAAAAKDSIQKSKHHVT
-70 ELKKQSDPAG
+70 STKDTATAG
-80 AGFGTFVFDS
+80 YGTFDFSSNSAKFDFSVDSKS
-90 DIGHGVQF
+90 D
-98 SCSKNLKKADKSA
+98 KLTKTPKAGNKDK
-111 GTKDWIWASE
+111 WIWQEQDEE
-121 KNGGHDEG
+121 KGGLTG
-129 LSSNAAKKRLGDA
+129 LGAAYIAKLTEDSSFSVWYKNVPKV
-142 WISKLES
+142 
-149 GKTYW
+149 
-154 VKYSNVQKANT
+154 VKGNKVGN
-165 TKRYDVKVVFDNPK
+165 YDVKVTY
-179 GEIDNAYGKDIA
+179 DNARGAVSDADGKDIA
-191 VFDGQLGAVRFRGYK
+191 IFDGQLGAVRFRGYK
-206 HLDCTLYVYEHGT
+206 HIRCTIYVYKHGT
-219 SKLISGNDNK
+219 STLISGSDDK

-234 IDIDCNQAIEVLTP
+234 IDIDCNQAVESMCP
-248 GRVNW
+248 GRTDW
-253 WYKKSKV
+253 FMLGDHIRWSGEARCK
-260 EWTTK
+260 E
-265 SKCNK
+265 
-270 IGATHGNT
+270 IGADQGNT
-278 FGAVGEG
+278 VTFSGYGGEKAG
-285 LADDDAIQIK
+285 KDITDNAIQFENSK
-295 IDNET
+295 DPK
-300 SQKDKD
+300 QKK
-306 AYKTAVRYTAALGF
+306 AYKEARRHTWSLGF
-320 TPPASV
+320 TPIASSPF
-326 ANTFKVRYYAGGT
+326 TYRVRYFSGGG
-339 DAAGGLGTQK
+339 DGIGTQK
-349 NGVFFSFDGGL
+349 NGAFFSFDGGL
-360 DLDDEPDAK
+360 TLPTIEDPPDAK
-369 LYIDKTTPKYSYKV
+369 LSIDKVSDKYTHKV
-383 GDTFDYT
+383 GDNWDYT
-390 IAVKNVTKESKA
+390 IKVKNVTDESQA
-402 ITAEKVVVSD
+402 VTAENVEITD
-412 TNIPSG
+412 TIPSG
-418 LKVNSVSTSQGT
+418 LKVNSVTTSKGT
-430 ATHSGNSVT
+430 ATHSGNKVT
-439 ANLGNLAQDATATV
+439 VNVGDLAQNATVTV
-453 KVNVTALEAGNGS
+453 KVNVTALENANGTRP
-466 ELYNSAYADANN
+466 YNKAKAEADNSN
-478 APRVWDDAKVAVNSA
+478 DVWDDDGNYINSA

-504 EYAVGEKANFTIK
+504 EYAVGDKANFTVK

-522 GIAENLTVSDALP
+522 GIATNVTVADTLP

-552 NVDVRIHGPADK
+552 NVSVPVAPKDV
-564 PNDLMDTNEKGLTET
+564 TNQLNKTLFEKSET

-656 YVNPYKDEKKD
+656 YVNPYKDKKKD

-702 KDVVIS
+702 KDVVVE

-737 KASGGNGNTIK
+737 KASGGNGNIIK
-748 YHVAGTADETN
+748 YHVAGTADVTN

-791 MAGGASLRISYNANA
+791 MAGGASLKISYNANA

-962 ETQNAWNPSYV
+962 ETQNSWNPSYV

-1086 KDITKDC
+1086 KDITKEC

-1127 LAAAGKD
+1127 FAAAGKD

-1158 EDTTPELKI
+1158 VDPTPDLKI

-1179 DTGHYTVKVTQTADN
+1179 DKGHYTVKVTQTADN

-1201 IEDAFDNKKAI
+1201 IEDAFDNEKAI

-1288 TTVTVKIEKPEL
+1288 TTVTVRIEKPEL

-1309 VYSFEDTAH
+1309 VYSYEDTAH

-1455 VGDEIDYTITVNNTG
+1455 VGDEIEYTITVNNTG

-1525 VDEGLCEIVNVGYV
+1525 IDEGLCEIVNVGYV
-1539 KANTDGGAL
+1539 KANTASGAL
-1548 APSDSSEKKDDSTS
+1548 APSDSSEKKDDST

-1575 ENSSNSTSTES
+1575 EDSTSTPSDSSES
-1586 TNSTPSG
+1586 TT
-1593 DATDKSDSDD
+1593 
-1603 GASEKKDD
+1603 EKKDD

-1621 LDTTEATTEAPSS
+1621 LDTTEATTSS
-1634 EATTLDKDETSSEA
+1634 EDV
-1648 TTSTSSGDATA
+1648 TA

-1669 GSAESTTE
+1669 APSSEATTTTKDEASEATTLAKDNTSSEATTTSKDDTTSTDKSD

-1729 IAPELAIG
+1729 IAPELAIN

-1790 DGEGKLVTFNCAIK
+1790 DGEGKLVTGDCTIK
-1804 CDGQSYDIQSKVSLA
+1804 CDGQSYDIQSKVALA
-1819 KGQTMKIQYD
+1819 KGQTMKIKYD
-1829 VLFKSSD
+1829 VLFKSSE

-1841 VLNTAKAQASNQKN
+1841 VLNSAKAQASNQKN

-1929 NDGKVVKGAESSCKG
+1929 NDGKVVKGAEIEAKD

-1959 DMVITYKT
+1959 DMVITYKA

-1999 IGVSP
+1999 TGVSP
-2004 KNVIRTVTKGTKDV
+2004 KNVTPKNVIKTVTKGTKDV

-2036 GYLGFVVVKRKKSK
+2036 GYLGFTVVKRKKSN

>member
-1 MPIKT
+1 
-6 RPPPLSRNLEI
+6 
-17 LPNITRGDEK
+17 
-27 DMVRKIFNKAVSAV
+27 MVRKIINKAISAV

-58 TYAANPTVKSKT
+58 TYAAAAKDSIQKSKHHVT
-70 ELKKQSDPAG
+70 S
-80 AGFGTFVFDS
+80 
-90 DIGHGVQF
+90 
-98 SCSKNLKKADKSA
+98 
-111 GTKDWIWASE
+111 TKDTATAGYGTVDFSSNSAKFDFSVDSKSDKLTKTPKDGNKDKWIWQEQDEE
-121 KNGGHDEG
+121 KGGLTG
-129 LSSNAAKKRLGDA
+129 LGAAYIAKLTEDSSFSVWYKNVPKV
-142 WISKLES
+142 
-149 GKTYW
+149 
-154 VKYSNVQKANT
+154 VKENEVGN
-165 TKRYDVKVVFDNPK
+165 YDVKVVFDNA
-179 GEIDNAYGKDIA
+179 GGSISGAEGHDIA
-191 VFDGQLGAVRFRGYK
+191 IFDGQLGAVRFRGYK
-206 HLDCTLYVYEHGT
+206 HIRCTIYVYKHGT
-219 SKLISGNDNK
+219 STLISGSDDR

-234 IDIDCNQAIEVLTP
+234 IDIDCNQAVESMCP
-248 GRVNW
+248 GRTDW
-253 WYKKSKV
+253 FMLGDHIRWSGEARCK
-260 EWTTK
+260 E
-265 SKCNK
+265 
-270 IGATHGNT
+270 IGADQGNT
-278 FGAVGEG
+278 VTFSGYGDEKAGK
-285 LADDDAIQIK
+285 DITDNAIQFENSK
-295 IDNET
+295 D
-300 SQKDKD
+300 QKK
-306 AYKTAVRYTAALGF
+306 AYKEACRHTWSLGF
-320 TPPASV
+320 TPIASSPF
-326 ANTFKVRYYAGGT
+326 TYRVRYFSGG
-339 DAAGGLGTQK
+339 DDGIGTQK
-349 NGVFFSFDGGL
+349 NGAFFSFDGGL
-360 DLDDEPDAK
+360 TLPTIEDPPDAK
-369 LYIDKTTPKYSYKV
+369 LSIDKVSDKYTHKV
-383 GDTFDYT
+383 GDNWDYT
-390 IAVKNVTKESKA
+390 IKVKNVTDESQA
-402 ITAEKVVVSD
+402 VTAENVEITD
-412 TNIPSG
+412 TIPSG
-418 LKVNSVSTSQGT
+418 LKVNSVTTSKGT
-430 ATHSGNSVT
+430 ATHSGNKVT
-439 ANLGNLAQDATATV
+439 VNVGDLAQDATATV
-453 KVNVTALEAGNGS
+453 KVNVTALENANGTRP
-466 ELYNSAYADANN
+466 YNKAKAEADNSN
-478 APRVWDDAKVAVNSA
+478 DVWDDDGNYINSA

-504 EYAVGEKANFTIK
+504 EYAVGDKANFTVK

-522 GIAENLTVSDALP
+522 GIATNVTVADTLP

-552 NVDVRIHGPADK
+552 NVSVPVAPKDV
-564 PNDLMDTNEKGLTET
+564 TNQLNKTLFEKSET

-598 NYLPANATATITF
+598 NYLPANSTATITF
-611 SATAAE
+611 SAIATE
-617 AGNGKEQQNVVTATG
+617 AGNGKEQQNVVAATG

-693 NTAPAGTVA
+693 NTAPAGTVD
-702 KDVVIS
+702 KDVVVE

-719 YDSIEISEV
+719 YDSIEISEI

-791 MAGGASLRISYNANA
+791 MAGGASLKISYNANA

-1145 NPEWKYAETPFNP
+1145 NPEWKYAEAPFSP
-1158 EDTTPELKI
+1158 EDPTPELKI

-1229 KEVSIAGTPSG
+1229 KEVTIEGTQSG

-1376 TIKTKRDLTKGET
+1376 TIKTKRDLAKGET
-1389 FTVNYDVV
+1389 FTVNYDVI

-1539 KANTDGGAL
+1539 KASTDGGAL
-1548 APSDSSEKKDDSTS
+1548 APSDSSEKKDDST
-1562 TESKDENS
+1562 TESKDENTSESTTEDSSDSTSTPSDS

-1575 ENSSNSTSTES
+1575 
-1586 TNSTPSG
+1586 
-1593 DATDKSDSDD
+1593 
-1603 GASEKKDD
+1603 EKKDD

-1634 EATTLDKDETSSEA
+1634 EATTTTKNEASEVTTAAKDEASEA
-1648 TTSTSSGDATA
+1648 TTSTSKDDTIATDK
-1659 SDGSHNGTSE
+1659 SD
-1669 GSAESTTE
+1669 
-1677 SKSDSNGSILDKI
+1677 SKDDSNGSLVDQI
-1690 KDTLNGAKDTI
+1690 KDTISNIKDNV

-1729 IAPELAIG
+1729 IAPELAIN

-1790 DGEGKLVTFNCAIK
+1790 DGEGKLVTGDCTIK
-1804 CDGQSYDIQSKVSLA
+1804 CDGQSYDIQSKVALA
-1819 KGQTMKIQYD
+1819 KGQTMKIKYD

-1841 VLNTAKAQASNQKN
+1841 VLNSAKAQASNQKN

-1884 KPGETGEYTITVTN
+1884 KPGETGKYTITVTN

-1929 NDGKVVKGAESSCKG
+1929 NDGKVVKGTEISCKG

-1959 DMVITYKT
+1959 DMVITYKA

-1991 NNKVKVTK
+1991 KNTVKVTK
-1999 IGVSP
+1999 SGVSP
-2004 KNVIRTVTKGTKDV
+2004 KNVTPKNVIKTITKGTKDV

-2030 VLVAGI
+2030 VLVTGI
-2036 GYLGFVVVKRKKSK
+2036 GYLGFTIVKRKKSN

>member
-1 MPIKT
+1 
-6 RPPPLSRNLEI
+6 
-17 LPNITRGDEK
+17 
-27 DMVRKIFNKAVSAV
+27 MVRKIINKAISAV

-58 TYAANPTVKSKT
+58 TYAAAAKDSIQKSTTKIT
-70 ELKKQSDPAG
+70 SKNKDKAAG
-80 AGFGTFVFDS
+80 YGTFDFEADS
-90 DIGHGVQF
+90 SGYTF
-98 SCSKNLKKADKSA
+98 SHSSNLKKAVKT
-111 GTKDWIWASE
+111 GPNKDWIWEDRDQGSADD
-121 KNGGHDEG
+121 KLKKLIG
-129 LSSNAAKKRLGDA
+129 NAYIAKLNPDK
-142 WISKLES
+142 SF
-149 GKTYW
+149 W
-154 VKYSNVQKANT
+154 VEYSNVKKVDDEGNQLGN
-165 TKRYDVKVVFDNPK
+165 YDVKVVFDNA
-179 GEIDNAYGKDIA
+179 GGSISGAEGHDIA
-191 VFDGQLGAVRFRGYK
+191 IFDGQLGAVRFRGYK
-206 HLDCTLYVYEHGT
+206 HIRCTIYVYKHGT
-219 SKLISGNDNK
+219 KTLISGADDK

-234 IDIDCNQAIEVLTP
+234 LDIDCNQAVESMCP
-248 GRVNW
+248 GRTD
-253 WYKKSKV
+253 WYMMGSKV
-260 EWTTK
+260 SWSGEPRCT
-265 SKCNK
+265 K
-270 IGATHGNT
+270 IGAEQGNT
-278 FGAVGEG
+278 VTYNGDTNTPDSGILSPHGATVSKSE
-285 LADDDAIQIK
+285 
-295 IDNET
+295 
-300 SQKDKD
+300 KDS
-306 AYKTAVRYTAALGF
+306 YRTACRYTWSVGF
-320 TPPASV
+320 TPIASSPF
-326 ANTFKVRYYAGGT
+326 TYRMRYFTGGVE
-339 DAAGGLGTQK
+339 DIGTQT
-349 NGVFFSFDGGL
+349 NGAFFSFDGGL
-360 DLDDEPDAK
+360 TLPPIPDEAE
-369 LYIDKTTPKYSYKV
+369 LSIDKVSDKYVHKV
-383 GDTFDYT
+383 GDSWDYT
-390 IAVKNVTKESKA
+390 IKVKNVTDESQA
-402 ITAEKVVVSD
+402 VTAENVVVTD
-412 TNIPSG
+412 TIPSG
-418 LKVNSVSTSQGT
+418 LKVNSVTTSKGT
-430 ATHSGNSVT
+430 ASHKGNAVT
-439 ANLGNLAQDATATV
+439 VNVGDLAQDATATV
-453 KVNVTALEAGNGS
+453 KVNVTALETSNGTRPYNTAKVVAENGS
-466 ELYNSAYADANN
+466 VDGG
-478 APRVWDDAKVAVNSA
+478 WHDDDGNYINSA

-504 EYAVGEKANFTIK
+504 EYAVGDKANFTVK

-522 GIAENLTVSDALP
+522 GIATNVTVADTLP

-552 NVDVRIHGPADK
+552 NVSVPVAPKDV
-564 PNDLMDTNEKGLTET
+564 TNQLNKTLFEKSET

-748 YHVAGTADETN
+748 YHVAGTADVTN

-791 MAGGASLRISYNANA
+791 MAGGASLKISYNANA

-994 AGKDILNVATAVSDE
+994 AGKEILNVATAVSDE

-1086 KDITKDC
+1086 KDITKEC

-1158 EDTTPELKI
+1158 VDPTPDLKI

-1179 DTGHYTVKVTQTADN
+1179 DKGHYTVKVTQTADN

-1201 IEDAFDNKKAI
+1201 IEDAFDNEKAI

-1309 VYSFEDTAH
+1309 VYSYEDTAH

-1455 VGDEIDYTITVNNTG
+1455 VGDEIEYTITVNNTG

-1525 VDEGLCEIVNVGYV
+1525 IDEGLCEIVNVGYV
-1539 KANTDGGAL
+1539 KANTASGAL
-1548 APSDSSEKKDDSTS
+1548 APSDSSEKKDDST

-1575 ENSSNSTSTES
+1575 EDSTSTPSDSSES
-1586 TNSTPSG
+1586 TT
-1593 DATDKSDSDD
+1593 
-1603 GASEKKDD
+1603 EKKDD

-1634 EATTLDKDETSSEA
+1634 EATTTTKDEASEATTLAKDNTSSEA
-1648 TTSTSSGDATA
+1648 TTLAKDNTSSEATTLA
-1659 SDGSHNGTSE
+1659 KDDTTS
-1669 GSAESTTE
+1669 TD
-1677 SKSDSNGSILDKI
+1677 KSDSNGSILDKI

-1729 IAPELAIG
+1729 IAPELAIN

-1790 DGEGKLVTFNCAIK
+1790 DGEGKLVTGDCTIK
-1804 CDGQSYDIQSKVSLA
+1804 CDGQSYDIQSKVALA
-1819 KGQTMKIQYD
+1819 KGQTMKIKYD

-1841 VLNTAKAQASNQKN
+1841 VLNSAKAQASNQKN

-1929 NDGKVVKGAESSCKG
+1929 NDGKVVKGAEIEAKD

-1959 DMVITYKT
+1959 DMVITYKA

-1999 IGVSP
+1999 TGVSP
-2004 KNVIRTVTKGTKDV
+2004 KNVTPKNVIKTVTKGTKDV

>member
-1 MPIKT
+1 
-6 RPPPLSRNLEI
+6 
-17 LPNITRGDEK
+17 
-27 DMVRKIFNKAVSAV
+27 MVRKIINKAISAV

-58 TYAANPTVKSKT
+58 TYAAAAKDSIQKSTTKIT
-70 ELKKQSDPAG
+70 SKNKDKAAG
-80 AGFGTFVFDS
+80 YGTFDFEADS
-90 DIGHGVQF
+90 SGYTF
-98 SCSKNLKKADKSA
+98 SHSSNLKKAVKT
-111 GTKDWIWASE
+111 GPNKDWIWEDRDQGSADD
-121 KNGGHDEG
+121 KLKKLIG
-129 LSSNAAKKRLGDA
+129 NAYIAKLNPDK
-142 WISKLES
+142 SF
-149 GKTYW
+149 W
-154 VKYSNVQKANT
+154 VEYSNVKKVDDEGNQLGN
-165 TKRYDVKVVFDNPK
+165 YDVKVVFDNA
-179 GEIDNAYGKDIA
+179 GGSISGAEGHDIA
-191 VFDGQLGAVRFRGYK
+191 IFDGQLGAVRFRGYK
-206 HLDCTLYVYEHGT
+206 YIRCTIYVYKHGT
-219 SKLISGNDNK
+219 KTLISGADDK

-234 IDIDCNQAIEVLTP
+234 LDIDCNQAVESMCP
-248 GRVNW
+248 GRTD
-253 WYKKSKV
+253 WYMMGSKV
-260 EWTTK
+260 SWSGEPRCT
-265 SKCNK
+265 K
-270 IGATHGNT
+270 IGAEQGNT
-278 FGAVGEG
+278 VTYNGDTNTPDSGILSPHGATASKSE
-285 LADDDAIQIK
+285 
-295 IDNET
+295 
-300 SQKDKD
+300 KD
-306 AYKTAVRYTAALGF
+306 AYRTACRYTWSVGF
-320 TPPASV
+320 TPIASSPF
-326 ANTFKVRYYAGGT
+326 TYRVRYFSGGVENI
-339 DAAGGLGTQK
+339 GTQT
-349 NGVFFSFDGGL
+349 NGAFFSFDGGL
-360 DLDDEPDAK
+360 TLPPIPDEAE
-369 LYIDKTTPKYSYKV
+369 LSIDKVSDKYVHKV
-383 GDTFDYT
+383 GDSWDYT
-390 IAVKNVTKESKA
+390 IKVKNVTDESQA
-402 ITAEKVVVSD
+402 VTAENVVVTD
-412 TNIPSG
+412 TIPSG
-418 LKVNSVSTSQGT
+418 LKVNSVTTSKGT
-430 ATHSGNSVT
+430 ASHKGNAVT
-439 ANLGNLAQDATATV
+439 VNVGDLAQDATATV
-453 KVNVTALEAGNGS
+453 KVNVTALETSNGTRPYNTAKVVAENGS
-466 ELYNSAYADANN
+466 VDGG
-478 APRVWDDAKVAVNSA
+478 WHDDDGNYINSA

-504 EYAVGEKANFTIK
+504 EYAVGDKANFTVK

-522 GIAENLTVSDALP
+522 GIATNVTVADTLP

-552 NVDVRIHGPADK
+552 NVSVPVAPKDV
-564 PNDLMDTNEKGLTET
+564 TNQLNKTLFEKSET

-656 YVNPYKDEKKD
+656 YVNPYKDKKKD

-702 KDVVIS
+702 KDVVVE

-748 YHVAGTADETN
+748 YHVAGTADVTN

-791 MAGGASLRISYNANA
+791 MAGGASLKISYNANA

-962 ETQNAWNPSYV
+962 ETQNSWNPSYV

-1035 NPAVGEDVTFTLRFT
+1035 NSAVGEDVTFTLRFT

-1086 KDITKDC
+1086 KDITKEC

-1158 EDTTPELKI
+1158 VDPTPDLKI

-1179 DTGHYTVKVTQTADN
+1179 DKGHYTVKVTQTADN

-1201 IEDAFDNKKAI
+1201 IEDAFDNEKAI

-1309 VYSFEDTAH
+1309 VYSYEDTAH

-1455 VGDEIDYTITVNNTG
+1455 VGDEIEYTITVNNTG

-1525 VDEGLCEIVNVGYV
+1525 IDEGLCEIVNVGYV
-1539 KANTDGGAL
+1539 KANTASGAL
-1548 APSDSSEKKDDSTS
+1548 APSDSSEKKDDST

-1575 ENSSNSTSTES
+1575 EDSTSTPSDSSES
-1586 TNSTPSG
+1586 TT
-1593 DATDKSDSDD
+1593 
-1603 GASEKKDD
+1603 EKKDD

-1634 EATTLDKDETSSEA
+1634 EATTTTKDEASEA
-1648 TTSTSSGDATA
+1648 TTAAKDEASEATTTSKDDTTSTDK
-1659 SDGSHNGTSE
+1659 SD
-1669 GSAESTTE
+1669 

-1729 IAPELAIG
+1729 IAPELAIN

-1771 IDKLD
+1771 VDKLD

-1790 DGEGKLVTFNCAIK
+1790 DGEGKLVTGDCTIK
-1804 CDGQSYDIQSKVSLA
+1804 CDGQSYDIQSKVALA
-1819 KGQTMKIQYD
+1819 KGQTMKIKYD

-1841 VLNTAKAQASNQKN
+1841 VLNSAKAQASNQKN

-1929 NDGKVVKGAESSCKG
+1929 NDGKVVKGAEIEAKD

-1959 DMVITYKT
+1959 DMVITYKA

-1999 IGVSP
+1999 TGVSP
-2004 KNVIRTVTKGTKDV
+2004 KNVTPKNVIKTVTKGTKDV

>member
-27 DMVRKIFNKAVSAV
+27 DMVRKIFNKAISAV

-58 TYAANPTVKSKT
+58 TYAASATVKSKT

-80 AGFGTFVFDS
+80 AGFGTFVFNS
-90 DIGHGVQF
+90 NSSNGVTF
-98 SCSKNLKKADKSA
+98 THSKNLKKAVKTGA
-111 GTKDWIWASE
+111 KKDWIWQDR
-121 KNGGHDEG
+121 DEG
-129 LSSNAAKKRLGDA
+129 GDSADNKKRLGDA

-149 GKTYW
+149 DKTYW
-154 VKYSNVQKANT
+154 VKYSGVKKKDT
-165 TKRYDVKVVFDNPK
+165 TKTYDVKVVFDNPK
-179 GEIDNAYGKDIA
+179 GEISGAEGHDIA
-191 VFDGQLGAVRFRGYK
+191 IFDGQLGAVRFRGYK

-270 IGATHGNT
+270 IGATYGNT
-278 FGAVGEG
+278 FGAINEAV
-285 LADDDAIQIK
+285 ADDDAIQIDTSK
-295 IDNET
+295 DNI
-300 SQKDKD
+300 SDADKKK
-306 AYKTAVRYTAALGF
+306 YNIAVRHTAALGF
-320 TPPASV
+320 TPPASA

-339 DAAGGLGTQK
+339 DKAGGLGTQT
-349 NGVFFSFDGGL
+349 NGVFFSFDGKL
-360 DLDDEPDAK
+360 DLSEEPDAE
-369 LYIDKTTPKYSYKV
+369 LYINKTTPKYSYKV

-402 ITAEKVVVSD
+402 VTAENVTVDDSV
-412 TNIPSG
+412 PAG
-418 LKVNSVSTSQGT
+418 LKINSVSTSKGT
-430 ATHSGNSVT
+430 ATHSGNKVT
-439 ANLGNLAQDATATV
+439 ATIGDLAQDATTTV
-453 KVNVTALEAGNGS
+453 KVNVTALEAGNGQ
-466 ELYNSAYADANN
+466 ELYNAANADANN

-504 EYAVGEKANFTIK
+504 EYAVGEKANFTVK

-587 KSGDNGWAYKI
+587 KNGDNGWAYKI
-598 NYLPANATATITF
+598 NYLPANSTATITF
-611 SATAAE
+611 SATATE

-748 YHVAGTADETN
+748 YHVAGTADVTN

-791 MAGGASLRISYNANA
+791 MAGGASLKISYNANA
-806 LENDKVDVNGSEIRN
+806 LENDKVDVNGSEIKN

-1009 ALKVTTDETV
+1009 ALKVTIDETV

-1058 KDVKIKDFM
+1058 KDVK
-1067 NESNMVKIRE
+1067 
-1077 DSLKVTLDN
+1077 
-1086 KDITKDC
+1086 TK
-1093 KITYNDS
+1093 
-1100 KDGFEI
+1100 
-1106 ETGKDLAQ
+1106 
-1114 SQAIVVSYKAEVL
+1114 
-1127 LAAAGKD
+1127 
-1134 LVNTTGVNCTN
+1134 
-1145 NPEWKYAETPFNP
+1145 
-1158 EDTTPELKI
+1158 
-1167 EKKSDKTNYSVG
+1167 
-1179 DTGHYTVKVTQTADN
+1179 
-1194 ATARNVV
+1194 
-1201 IEDAFDNKKAI
+1201 
-1212 LDTKTI
+1212 
-1218 KLTDSKGKDIT
+1218 
-1229 KEVSIAGTPSG
+1229 
-1240 YKIETGKNLAQNEF
+1240 
-1254 FTVTY
+1254 
-1259 DVLFTDQ
+1259 
-1266 TLGGEEVT
+1266 
-1274 NVAKTHA
+1274 
-1281 DNVPEKT
+1281 
-1288 TTVTVKIEKPEL
+1288 
-1300 EVTKTSDKK
+1300 
-1309 VYSFEDTAH
+1309 
-1318 YTVKTEEVKEN
+1318 EVKEN
-1329 ATAYNVVID
+1329 ATAYNIVID

-1363 TDKCEIECKGTGY
+1363 TDKCEIEC
-1376 TIKTKRDLTKGET
+1376 
-1389 FTVNYDVV
+1389 
-1397 FEDRSLIDNYVPN
+1397 
-1410 VVKVTADN
+1410 
-1418 ASAQTENEVTPKT
+1418 
-1431 VKTEDGA
+1431 
-1438 EYQILKSCQPAS
+1438 
-1450 GSVVN
+1450 
-1455 VGDEIDYTITVNNTG
+1455 TITVNNTG
-1470 KKDLKDV
+1470 KMLRQEMFL
-1477 KIKDAIPTHTQ
+1477 I
-1488 YVSGGTLTKA
+1488 
-1498 DDKDTVVFKVDEIK
+1498 
-1512 AGAKADVTFKVKV
+1512 
-1525 VDEGLCEIVNVGYV
+1525 
-1539 KANTDGGAL
+1539 
-1548 APSDSSEKKDDSTS
+1548 
-1562 TESKDENS
+1562 
-1570 SESTT
+1570 
-1575 ENSSNSTSTES
+1575 
-1586 TNSTPSG
+1586 
-1593 DATDKSDSDD
+1593 
-1603 GASEKKDD
+1603 
-1611 GWADATTGVE
+1611 
-1621 LDTTEATTEAPSS
+1621 
-1634 EATTLDKDETSSEA
+1634 
-1648 TTSTSSGDATA
+1648 
-1659 SDGSHNGTSE
+1659 
-1669 GSAESTTE
+1669 
-1677 SKSDSNGSILDKI
+1677 
-1690 KDTLNGAKDTI
+1690 
-1701 TGNDPEFSGDDFYA
+1701 
-1715 TNQVVH
+1715 
-1721 FVPYRVQV
+1721 
-1729 IAPELAIG
+1729 
-1737 KTSDKKEYTVGETGH
+1737 
-1752 YNVEVVQTKDDA
+1752 
-1764 VAKNIHV
+1764 
-1771 IDKLD
+1771 
-1776 KVGAEIQKDSIKVY
+1776 
-1790 DGEGKLVTFNCAIK
+1790 
-1804 CDGQSYDIQSKVSLA
+1804 
-1819 KGQTMKIQYD
+1819 
-1829 VLFKSSD
+1829 
-1836 LSGQK
+1836 
-1841 VLNTAKAQASNQKN
+1841 
-1855 PEDWVE
+1855 
-1861 DNNEVSLD
+1861 
-1869 KPKLAIKKSSNRVTF
+1869 
-1884 KPGETGEYTITVTN
+1884 
-1898 KSTTATAKN
+1898 
-1907 VVVKD
+1907 
-1912 NFNKDGVK
+1912 
-1920 IQKSSIKIE
+1920 
-1929 NDGKVVKGAESSCKG
+1929 
-1944 NSFVIK
+1944 
-1950 TKQDLAPNA
+1950 
-1959 DMVITYKT
+1959 
-1967 KFSKKG
+1967 
-1973 TYKNTAV
+1973 
-1980 ATSDN
+1980 
-1985 TDPVKA
+1985 
-1991 NNKVKVTK
+1991 
-1999 IGVSP
+1999 
-2004 KNVIRTVTKGTKDV
+2004 
-2018 KTGDVLGLAVLV
+2018 
-2030 VLVAGI
+2030 
-2036 GYLGFVVVKRKKSK
+2036 

>member
-1 MPIKT
+1 
-6 RPPPLSRNLEI
+6 
-17 LPNITRGDEK
+17 
-27 DMVRKIFNKAVSAV
+27 MVRKIINKAISAV

-58 TYAANPTVKSKT
+58 TYAAAAKDSIQKSTTKIT
-70 ELKKQSDPAG
+70 SKNKDKAAG
-80 AGFGTFVFDS
+80 YGTFDFEADS
-90 DIGHGVQF
+90 SGYTF
-98 SCSKNLKKADKSA
+98 SHSSNLKKAVKT
-111 GTKDWIWASE
+111 GPNKDWIWEDRDQGSADD
-121 KNGGHDEG
+121 KLKKLIG
-129 LSSNAAKKRLGDA
+129 NAYIAKLNPDK
-142 WISKLES
+142 SF
-149 GKTYW
+149 W
-154 VKYSNVQKANT
+154 VEYSNVKKVDDEGNQLGN
-165 TKRYDVKVVFDNPK
+165 YDVKVVFDNA
-179 GEIDNAYGKDIA
+179 GGSISGAEGHDIA
-191 VFDGQLGAVRFRGYK
+191 IFDGQLGAVRFRGYK
-206 HLDCTLYVYEHGT
+206 HIRCTIYVYKHGT
-219 SKLISGNDNK
+219 KTLISGADDK

-234 IDIDCNQAIEVLTP
+234 LDIDCNQAVESMCP
-248 GRVNW
+248 GRTD
-253 WYKKSKV
+253 WYMMGSKV
-260 EWTTK
+260 SWSGEPRCT
-265 SKCNK
+265 K
-270 IGATHGNT
+270 IGAEQGNT
-278 FGAVGEG
+278 VTYNGDTNTPDSGILSPHGATASKSE
-285 LADDDAIQIK
+285 
-295 IDNET
+295 
-300 SQKDKD
+300 KD
-306 AYKTAVRYTAALGF
+306 AYRTACRYTWSVGF
-320 TPPASV
+320 TPIASSPF
-326 ANTFKVRYYAGGT
+326 TYRVRYFSGGVENIGMQT
-339 DAAGGLGTQK
+339 
-349 NGVFFSFDGGL
+349 NGAFFSFDGGL
-360 DLDDEPDAK
+360 TLPPIPDEAE
-369 LYIDKTTPKYSYKV
+369 LSIDKVSDKYVHKV
-383 GDTFDYT
+383 GDSWDYT
-390 IAVKNVTKESKA
+390 IKVKNVTDESQA
-402 ITAEKVVVSD
+402 VTAENVVVTD
-412 TNIPSG
+412 TIPSG
-418 LKVNSVSTSQGT
+418 LKVNSVTTSKGT
-430 ATHSGNSVT
+430 ASHKGNAVT
-439 ANLGNLAQDATATV
+439 VNVGDLAQDATATV
-453 KVNVTALEAGNGS
+453 KVNVTALETSNGTRPYNTAKVVAENGS
-466 ELYNSAYADANN
+466 VDGG
-478 APRVWDDAKVAVNSA
+478 WHDDDGNYINSA

-504 EYAVGEKANFTIK
+504 EYAVGDKANFTVK

-522 GIAENLTVSDALP
+522 GIATNVTVADTLP

-552 NVDVRIHGPADK
+552 NVSVPVAPKDV
-564 PNDLMDTNEKGLTET
+564 TNQLNKTLFEKSET

-656 YVNPYKDEKKD
+656 YVNPYKDKKKD

-702 KDVVIS
+702 KDVVVE

-748 YHVAGTADETN
+748 YHVAGTADVTN

-791 MAGGASLRISYNANA
+791 MAGGASLKISYNANA

-962 ETQNAWNPSYV
+962 ETQNSWNPSYV

-994 AGKDILNVATAVSDE
+994 AGKEILNVATAVSDE

-1086 KDITKDC
+1086 KDITKEC

-1158 EDTTPELKI
+1158 VDPTPDLKI

-1179 DTGHYTVKVTQTADN
+1179 DKGHYTVKVTQTADN

-1201 IEDAFDNKKAI
+1201 IEDAFDNEKAI

-1288 TTVTVKIEKPEL
+1288 ITVTVKIEKPEL

-1309 VYSFEDTAH
+1309 VYSYEDTAH

-1455 VGDEIDYTITVNNTG
+1455 VGDEIEYTITVNNTG

-1525 VDEGLCEIVNVGYV
+1525 IDEGLCEIVNVGYV
-1539 KANTDGGAL
+1539 KANTVSGAL
-1548 APSDSSEKKDDSTS
+1548 APSDSSEKKDDST

-1570 SESTT
+1570 SSETTTESKDENTSDSSESTT
-1575 ENSSNSTSTES
+1575 
-1586 TNSTPSG
+1586 
-1593 DATDKSDSDD
+1593 
-1603 GASEKKDD
+1603 EKKDD

-1634 EATTLDKDETSSEA
+1634 EATTTTKDEASEATTLAKDETSS
-1648 TTSTSSGDATA
+1648 TDK
-1659 SDGSHNGTSE
+1659 SD
-1669 GSAESTTE
+1669 

-1729 IAPELAIG
+1729 IAPELAIN

-1790 DGEGKLVTFNCAIK
+1790 DGEGKLVTGDCTIK
-1804 CDGQSYDIQSKVSLA
+1804 CDGQSYDIQSKVALA

-1841 VLNTAKAQASNQKN
+1841 VLNSAKAQASNQKN

-1898 KSTTATAKN
+1898 KSATATAKN

-1929 NDGKVVKGAESSCKG
+1929 NDGKVVKGAEIEAKD

-1959 DMVITYKT
+1959 DMVITYKA

-1999 IGVSP
+1999 TGVSP
-2004 KNVIRTVTKGTKDV
+2004 KNVTPKNVIKTVTKGTKDV

-2036 GYLGFVVVKRKKSK
+2036 GYLGFVAVKRKKSK

>member
-1 MPIKT
+1 
-6 RPPPLSRNLEI
+6 
-17 LPNITRGDEK
+17 
-27 DMVRKIFNKAVSAV
+27 MVRKIINKAISAV

-58 TYAANPTVKSKT
+58 TYAAAAKDSIQKSTTKIT
-70 ELKKQSDPAG
+70 SKNKDKAAG
-80 AGFGTFVFDS
+80 YGTFDFEADS
-90 DIGHGVQF
+90 SGYTF
-98 SCSKNLKKADKSA
+98 SHSSNLKKAVKT
-111 GTKDWIWASE
+111 GPNKDWIWEDRDQGSADD
-121 KNGGHDEG
+121 KLKKLIG
-129 LSSNAAKKRLGDA
+129 NAYIAKLNPDK
-142 WISKLES
+142 SF
-149 GKTYW
+149 W
-154 VKYSNVQKANT
+154 VEYSNVKKVDDEGNQLGN
-165 TKRYDVKVVFDNPK
+165 YDVKVVFDNA
-179 GEIDNAYGKDIA
+179 GGSISGAEGHDIA
-191 VFDGQLGAVRFRGYK
+191 IFDGQLGAVRFRGYK
-206 HLDCTLYVYEHGT
+206 HIRCTIYVYKHGT
-219 SKLISGNDNK
+219 KTLISGADDK

-234 IDIDCNQAIEVLTP
+234 LDIDCNQAVESMCP
-248 GRVNW
+248 GRTD
-253 WYKKSKV
+253 WYMMGSKV
-260 EWTTK
+260 SWSGEPRCT
-265 SKCNK
+265 K
-270 IGATHGNT
+270 IGAEQGNT
-278 FGAVGEG
+278 VTYNGDTNTPDSGILSPHGATASKSE
-285 LADDDAIQIK
+285 
-295 IDNET
+295 
-300 SQKDKD
+300 KD
-306 AYKTAVRYTAALGF
+306 AYRTACRYTWSVGF
-320 TPPASV
+320 TPIASSPF
-326 ANTFKVRYYAGGT
+326 TYRVRYFSGGV
-339 DAAGGLGTQK
+339 DGIGTQT
-349 NGVFFSFDGGL
+349 NGAFFSFDGGL
-360 DLDDEPDAK
+360 TLPPIPDEAE
-369 LYIDKTTPKYSYKV
+369 LSIDKVSDKYVHKV
-383 GDTFDYT
+383 GDSWDYT
-390 IAVKNVTKESKA
+390 IKVKNVTDESQA
-402 ITAEKVVVSD
+402 VTAENVVVTD
-412 TNIPSG
+412 TIPSG
-418 LKVNSVSTSQGT
+418 LKVNSVTTSKGT
-430 ATHSGNSVT
+430 ASHKGNAVT
-439 ANLGNLAQDATATV
+439 VNVGDLAQDATATV
-453 KVNVTALEAGNGS
+453 KVNVTALETSNGTRPYNTAKVVAENGS
-466 ELYNSAYADANN
+466 VDGG
-478 APRVWDDAKVAVNSA
+478 WHDDDGNYINSA

-504 EYAVGEKANFTIK
+504 EYAVGDKANFTVK

-522 GIAENLTVSDALP
+522 GIATNVTVADTLP

-552 NVDVRIHGPADK
+552 NVSMPVAPKDV
-564 PNDLMDTNEKGLTET
+564 TNQLNKTLFEKSET

-656 YVNPYKDEKKD
+656 YVNPYKDKKKD

-702 KDVVIS
+702 KDVVVE

-737 KASGGNGNTIK
+737 KASGGNGNIIK
-748 YHVAGTADETN
+748 YHVAGTADVTN

-791 MAGGASLRISYNANA
+791 MAGGASLKISYNANA

-1086 KDITKDC
+1086 KDITKEC

-1158 EDTTPELKI
+1158 VDPTPDLKI

-1179 DTGHYTVKVTQTADN
+1179 DKGHYTVKVTQTADN

-1201 IEDAFDNKKAI
+1201 IEDAFDNEKAI

-1309 VYSFEDTAH
+1309 VYSYEDTAH

-1455 VGDEIDYTITVNNTG
+1455 VGDEIEYTITVNNTG

-1525 VDEGLCEIVNVGYV
+1525 IDEGLCEIVNVGYV
-1539 KANTDGGAL
+1539 KANTVSGAL
-1548 APSDSSEKKDDSTS
+1548 APSDSSEKKDDST

-1570 SESTT
+1570 SSEATTESEDENTSDSSESTT
-1575 ENSSNSTSTES
+1575 
-1586 TNSTPSG
+1586 
-1593 DATDKSDSDD
+1593 
-1603 GASEKKDD
+1603 EKKDD

-1634 EATTLDKDETSSEA
+1634 EATTTTKDEASEATTLAKDNTSSEA
-1648 TTSTSSGDATA
+1648 TTLAKDDTTSTD
-1659 SDGSHNGTSE
+1659 
-1669 GSAESTTE
+1669 
-1677 SKSDSNGSILDKI
+1677 KSDSNGSILDKI

-1729 IAPELAIG
+1729 IAPELAIN

-1790 DGEGKLVTFNCAIK
+1790 DGEGKLVTGDCTIK
-1804 CDGQSYDIQSKVSLA
+1804 CDGQSYDIQSKVALA
-1819 KGQTMKIQYD
+1819 KGQTMKIKYD

-1841 VLNTAKAQASNQKN
+1841 VLNSAKAQASNQKN

-1929 NDGKVVKGAESSCKG
+1929 NDGKVVKGAEIEAKD

-1959 DMVITYKT
+1959 DMVITYKA

-1999 IGVSP
+1999 TGVSP
-2004 KNVIRTVTKGTKDV
+2004 KNVTPKNVIKTVTKGTKDV